1 MIQLNLFI
9 NKNIVNFILL
19 LYKLM
24 RCFMRKRLLIVFS
37 VLLFLL
43 CLSVVSATDENTNSS
58 IVAQD
63 YDGNE
68 FYVDLGGDDSNSGQL
83 NSPFNSINKAVEVS
97 KSNDNVV
104 IHLGEGTFEGNGNV
118 MISINKAHLSQGG
131 SITIVGAGADKTIIK
146 GSSAYYAF
154 NIYADSVVTLRDLSI
169 VDCKSVEG
177 GAICNSGTLLVD
189 NCIFRNNFAFNTG
202 GAISSIENGDCKIYN
217 SVFINNSVICNDE
230 YENANGGA
238 VYSLKSDLLVDSCRF
253 VGNFAKGNCLN
264 AISGGAIYVGAYLNN
279 VPSVKNSNFINNYVV
294 STSFRTNWQY
304 AKGGSIYMINCNL
317 FNDSFINSSVTGNNG
332 VGGSYYSEPKYL
344 NSISNIL
351 RINSSVNGVLE
362 SNIYPADYDGKYSN
376 EVVVYVSVN
385 GNDENGNGSFNNP
398 YATIANAIAKSV
410 GNVYNLKVYLL
421 DGVYSGAGNTNISLP
436 SSMNI
441 QIAGIGSKVIID
453 GSGSNWFAANERSIS
468 GFKYALSNL
477 TLINF
482 KAKSIGYKKENN
494 IGVISN
500 YADLTIDNCIFKNI
514 IGSSISNYD
523 LANLKVI
530 SSSFVD
536 SKHLGFYGGV
546 LFNYDANARFYK
558 CIVNNYSSTDIFYS
572 TAVNTENVYLEFFN
586 STFKNLK
593 SFDSR
598 CKFLGASNTNVTMS
612 YVNYADNDCN
622 FAVAYD
628 KSFMKIDNSVFKNSN
643 WLSGSVNGMIWN
655 VCNSSFININ
665 SLTFS
670 SINGY
675 KSNFNGCLF
684 DGGNVEF
691 RGNIITVGNSSF
703 YNNKV
708 IIVNNDNQK
717 GNLDFNYNY
726 WIDETP
732 KNMMDTTA
740 NVKLNYWIV
749 KHLSA
754 ENLFNDSYK
763 VVISYKLFD
772 GSNYKNYD
780 VRYVPIKPVRFILI
794 TSKGTNSLDSGTLI
808 NDIFEFIN
816 TANNDRNV
824 VVSFTD
830 NTKLNITLYNQHK
843 VDTNID
849 LSQKTAKIGDIV
861 EINVNIKDNKTGLAV
876 DSGIVEIYLN
886 NKLISSN
893 NVTGV
898 AISKS
903 ITVDE
908 SKSFY
913 NISVIYKGNNKY
925 SNSSNSIILRISSLP
940 LETLIISKDLTK
952 YYKNGTHFDIILK
965 DVLGNVLVNKEVK
978 ITINGVTYKKITDTN
993 GKARLSINLLPG
1005 VYNIT
1010 TSFEDDGNYVKSLN
1024 TNKIVVLSKI
1034 ITKFV
1039 DNNKFI
1045 VKLVNDDGTPK
1056 TNASLAIIANGVQ
1069 YNRITNSSGEARL
1082 NVRLNPS
1089 NYIFTVTDGLE
1100 VVSSPVHVLST
1111 IRTSDISMFYKDGT
1125 RFAAKLYDANG
1136 KIVSNKE
1143 VAITVNGVTYNKL
1156 TDSKGVAYLNIN
1168 LNPGV
1173 YSISTSYEGKTVYN
1187 TILISAMPVTIVS
1200 SSIHIQ
1206 QGTFYKVKFSDALSN
1221 PIIGQKVGIF
1231 VNGVMYYR
1239 ETDDLGFASL
1249 KINLNPGHYMITSGL
1264 LSNI

>member
-1 MIQLNLFI
+1 
-9 NKNIVNFILL
+9 
-19 LYKLM
+19 
-24 RCFMRKRLLIVFS
+24 MRKKFLTVFFI
-37 VLLFLL
+37 LLFLL

-97 KSNDNVV
+97 NSRDNVV
-104 IHLGEGTFEGNGNV
+104 IYLGEGTFEGNGNV

-189 NCIFRNNFAFNTG
+189 NCIFRNNFAFNAG

-217 SVFINNSVICNDE
+217 SVFINNSVTCNDE
-230 YENANGGA
+230 YGNANGGA

-294 STSFRTNWQY
+294 STNFRTNWEY

-398 YATIANAIAKSV
+398 YATIANAIAKSA

-468 GFKYALSNL
+468 GFKYVLSNL
-477 TLINF
+477 NLINF
-482 KAKSIGYKKENN
+482 KAKSTGYKKENN

-514 IGSSISNYD
+514 AGSSISNYD

-546 LFNYDANARFYK
+546 LFNYDANARFYN

-628 KSFMKIDNSVFKNSN
+628 KSFVKIDNSVFKNSN

-655 VCNSSFININ
+655 VYNSSFININ

-670 SINGY
+670 SINDY

-691 RGNIITVGNSSF
+691 RGNTITVGNSSF

-732 KNMMDTTA
+732 KNMIDTTA

-772 GSNYKNYD
+772 GSDYKDYD
-780 VRYVPIKPVRFILI
+780 VRYVPVKPVRFTLI
-794 TSKGTNSLDSGTLI
+794 TSKGSNSLDSGTLI

-816 TANNDRNV
+816 TANDDRNV

-876 DSGIVEIYLN
+876 DFGIVEIYLN

-893 NVTGV
+893 NVTGL

-925 SNSSNSIILRISSLP
+925 ADSSNSAILRISSIP
-940 LETLIISKDLTK
+940 LETVIISKDLTK
-952 YYKNGTHFDIILK
+952 YYKNGSQFDVVLK
-965 DVLGNVLVNKEVK
+965 DVLGNVLVGKIVK
-978 ITINGVTYKKITDTN
+978 ITINGVTYNKITNDK
-993 GKARLSINLLPG
+993 GEARLSINLFPG

-1010 TSFEDDGNYVKSLN
+1010 VLFEDDDNYVKSLN

-1069 YNRITNSSGEARL
+1069 YNRITNGSGEARL
-1082 NVRLNPS
+1082 NVRLNPN
-1089 NYIFTVTDGLE
+1089 NYIFAVTDGQE
-1100 VVSSPVHVLST
+1100 VVSSSVNVLST
-1111 IRTSDISMFYKDGT
+1111 IETSDISMFYKDGT
-1125 RFAAKLYDANG
+1125 KYSVKLCDLDGN
-1136 KIVSNKE
+1136 IMPNKN
-1143 VAITVNGVTYNKL
+1143 VAITINGVTYNKV
-1156 TDSKGVAYLNIN
+1156 TDSNGVAYLNIN
-1168 LNPGV
+1168 LNPGTYSV
-1173 YSISTSYEGKTVYN
+1173 WATYGDKTVCNTVSISPMVVS
-1187 TILISAMPVTIVS
+1187 MVS
-1200 SSIHIQ
+1200 SSVNIQ

-1221 PIIGQKVGIF
+1221 PIVGQEVGILI
-1231 VNGVMYYR
+1231 NGIMYHR
-1239 ETDDLGFASL
+1239 VTDELGVASI
-1249 KINLNPGHYMITSGL
+1249 KINLNPGSYMVMSGL
-1264 LSNI
+1264 LSNAYEAKTINNVITVSGDYL

>member
-1 MIQLNLFI
+1 
-9 NKNIVNFILL
+9 
-19 LYKLM
+19 
-24 RCFMRKRLLIVFS
+24 MRKKFLTVFFI
-37 VLLFLL
+37 LLFLL

-97 KSNDNVV
+97 NSRDNVV
-104 IHLGEGTFEGNGNV
+104 IYLGEGTFEGNGNV

-189 NCIFRNNFAFNTG
+189 NCIFRNNFAFNAG

-217 SVFINNSVICNDE
+217 SVFINNSVTCNDE
-230 YENANGGA
+230 YGNANGGA

-294 STSFRTNWQY
+294 STNFRTNWEY

-351 RINSSVNGVLE
+351 RINSTVNGVLE
-362 SNIYPADYDGKYSN
+362 SNIYPADYNGKYSN

-385 GNDENGNGSFNNP
+385 GNDEKGNGSFNNP
-398 YATIANAIAKSV
+398 YATIANAIAKSA

-421 DGVYSGAGNTNISLP
+421 DGIYSGAGNTNISLP

-441 QIAGIGSKVIID
+441 QIAAIGSKVIID

-468 GFKYALSNL
+468 GFKYVLSNL

-482 KAKSIGYKKENN
+482 KAKSTGYKKENN

-546 LFNYDANARFYK
+546 LFNYDANARFYN

-612 YVNYADNDCN
+612 HINYIDNDCN

-628 KSFMKIDNSVFKNSN
+628 KSSVKIDNSVFKNSN
-643 WLSGSVNGMIWN
+643 WLSGSVNGMIWD
-655 VCNSSFININ
+655 VYNSSFINII
-665 SLTFS
+665 SLTFN
-670 SINGY
+670 SINDY

-691 RGNIITVGNSSF
+691 RGNTITVGNSSF
-703 YNNKV
+703 YNNR
-708 IIVNNDNQK
+708 ITIQSDNNNGD
-717 GNLDFNYNY
+717 LDFDYNY
-726 WIDETP
+726 WNNNNP
-732 KNMMDTTA
+732 KNMIDTTA

-772 GSNYKNYD
+772 GSDYKDYD
-780 VRYVPIKPVRFILI
+780 VRYVPVKPVRFILI
-794 TSKGTNSLDSGTLI
+794 TSKGSNSLDSGTLI

-816 TANNDRNV
+816 TANDDRNV

-876 DSGIVEIYLN
+876 DFGIVEIYLN

-893 NVTGV
+893 NVTGL

-925 SNSSNSIILRISSLP
+925 ADSSNSAILRISSIP
-940 LETLIISKDLTK
+940 LETVIISKDLTK
-952 YYKNGTHFDIILK
+952 YYKNGSQFDVVLK
-965 DVLGNVLVNKEVK
+965 DVLGNVLVGKIVK
-978 ITINGVTYKKITDTN
+978 ITINGVTYNKITNDK
-993 GKARLSINLLPG
+993 GEARLSINLFPG

-1010 TSFEDDGNYVKSLN
+1010 VLFEDDDNYVKSLN

-1069 YNRITNSSGEARL
+1069 YNRITNGSGEARL
-1082 NVRLNPS
+1082 NVRLNPN
-1089 NYIFTVTDGLE
+1089 NYIFAVTDGQE
-1100 VVSSPVHVLST
+1100 VVSSSVNVLST
-1111 IRTSDISMFYKDGT
+1111 IETSDISMFYKDGT
-1125 RFAAKLYDANG
+1125 KYSVKLCDLDGN
-1136 KIVSNKE
+1136 IMPNKN
-1143 VAITVNGVTYNKL
+1143 VAITINGVTYNKV
-1156 TDSKGVAYLNIN
+1156 TDSNGVAYLNIN
-1168 LNPGV
+1168 LNPGTYSV
-1173 YSISTSYEGKTVYN
+1173 WATYGDKTVCNTVSISPMVVS
-1187 TILISAMPVTIVS
+1187 MVS
-1200 SSIHIQ
+1200 SSVNIQ

-1221 PIIGQKVGIF
+1221 PIVGQEVGILI
-1231 VNGVMYYR
+1231 NGIMYHR
-1239 ETDDLGFASL
+1239 VTDELGVASI
-1249 KINLNPGHYMITSGL
+1249 KINLNPGSYMVMSGL
-1264 LSNI
+1264 LSNAYEAKTINNVITVSGDYL

>member
-1 MIQLNLFI
+1 
-9 NKNIVNFILL
+9 
-19 LYKLM
+19 
-24 RCFMRKRLLIVFS
+24 MRKKFLTVFFI
-37 VLLFLL
+37 LLFLL

-97 KSNDNVV
+97 NPRDNVV

-217 SVFINNSVICNDE
+217 SVFINNSVTCNDE
-230 YENANGGA
+230 YGNANGGA

-294 STSFRTNWQY
+294 STSFRTNWEY

-398 YATIANAIAKSV
+398 YATIANAIAKSA

-468 GFKYALSNL
+468 GFKYVLSNL
-477 TLINF
+477 NLINF
-482 KAKSIGYKKENN
+482 KAKSTGYKKENN

-514 IGSSISNYD
+514 AGSSISNYD

-536 SKHLGFYGGV
+536 STHSWFYGGV
-546 LFNYDANARFYK
+546 LFNYDANAKFYN

-612 YVNYADNDCN
+612 HINYIDNDCN

-628 KSFMKIDNSVFKNSN
+628 KSFVKIDNSVFKNSN

-655 VCNSSFININ
+655 VYNSSFININ

-670 SINGY
+670 SINDY

-691 RGNIITVGNSSF
+691 RGNTITVGNSSF

-726 WIDETP
+726 WNNNNP
-732 KNMMDTTA
+732 KNMIDTTA

-780 VRYVPIKPVRFILI
+780 VRYVPVKPVRFTLI

-816 TANNDRNV
+816 TANDDRNV

-876 DSGIVEIYLN
+876 DFGIVEIYLN

-893 NVTGV
+893 NVTGL

-925 SNSSNSIILRISSLP
+925 ANSSNSAILRISSIP
-940 LETLIISKDLTK
+940 LETVIISKDLTK
-952 YYKNGTHFDIILK
+952 YYKNGSQFDVVLK
-965 DVLGNVLVNKEVK
+965 DVLGNVLVGKIVK
-978 ITINGVTYKKITDTN
+978 ITINGVTYNKITNDK
-993 GKARLSINLLPG
+993 GEARLSINLFPG

-1010 TSFEDDGNYVKSLN
+1010 VLFEDDDNYVKSLN

-1069 YNRITNSSGEARL
+1069 YNRITNGSGEARL
-1082 NVRLNPS
+1082 NVRLNPN
-1089 NYIFTVTDGLE
+1089 NYIFAVTDGQE
-1100 VVSSPVHVLST
+1100 VVSSSVNVLST
-1111 IRTSDISMFYKDGT
+1111 IETSDISMFYKDGT
-1125 RFAAKLYDANG
+1125 KYSVKLCDLDGN
-1136 KIVSNKE
+1136 IMPNKN
-1143 VAITVNGVTYNKL
+1143 VAITINGVTYNKV
-1156 TDSKGVAYLNIN
+1156 TDSNGVAYLNIN
-1168 LNPGV
+1168 LNPGTYSV
-1173 YSISTSYEGKTVYN
+1173 WATYGDKTVCNTVSISPMVVS
-1187 TILISAMPVTIVS
+1187 MVS
-1200 SSIHIQ
+1200 SSVNIQ

-1221 PIIGQKVGIF
+1221 PIVGQEVGILI
-1231 VNGVMYYR
+1231 NGIMYHR
-1239 ETDDLGFASL
+1239 VTDELGVASI
-1249 KINLNPGHYMITSGL
+1249 KINLNPGSYMVMSGL
-1264 LSNI
+1264 LSNAYEAKTINNVITVSGDYL

>member
-1 MIQLNLFI
+1 M
-9 NKNIVNFILL
+9 
-19 LYKLM
+19 
-24 RCFMRKRLLIVFS
+24 
-37 VLLFLL
+37 
-43 CLSVVSATDENTNSS
+43 
-58 IVAQD
+58 
-63 YDGNE
+63 
-68 FYVDLGGDDSNSGQL
+68 
-83 NSPFNSINKAVEVS
+83 
-97 KSNDNVV
+97 
-104 IHLGEGTFEGNGNV
+104 
-118 MISINKAHLSQGG
+118 
-131 SITIVGAGADKTIIK
+131 
-146 GSSAYYAF
+146 
-154 NIYADSVVTLRDLSI
+154 
-169 VDCKSVEG
+169 
-177 GAICNSGTLLVD
+177 
-189 NCIFRNNFAFNTG
+189 
-202 GAISSIENGDCKIYN
+202 
-217 SVFINNSVICNDE
+217 
-230 YENANGGA
+230 
-238 VYSLKSDLLVDSCRF
+238 
-253 VGNFAKGNCLN
+253 
-264 AISGGAIYVGAYLNN
+264 
-279 VPSVKNSNFINNYVV
+279 
-294 STSFRTNWQY
+294 
-304 AKGGSIYMINCNL
+304 
-317 FNDSFINSSVTGNNG
+317 
-332 VGGSYYSEPKYL
+332 
-344 NSISNIL
+344 
-351 RINSSVNGVLE
+351 
-362 SNIYPADYDGKYSN
+362 
-376 EVVVYVSVN
+376 
-385 GNDENGNGSFNNP
+385 
-398 YATIANAIAKSV
+398 
-410 GNVYNLKVYLL
+410 
-421 DGVYSGAGNTNISLP
+421 
-436 SSMNI
+436 
-441 QIAGIGSKVIID
+441 
-453 GSGSNWFAANERSIS
+453 
-468 GFKYALSNL
+468 
-477 TLINF
+477 
-482 KAKSIGYKKENN
+482 
-494 IGVISN
+494 
-500 YADLTIDNCIFKNI
+500 
-514 IGSSISNYD
+514 
-523 LANLKVI
+523 
-530 SSSFVD
+530 
-536 SKHLGFYGGV
+536 
-546 LFNYDANARFYK
+546 
-558 CIVNNYSSTDIFYS
+558 
-572 TAVNTENVYLEFFN
+572 EFFN

-628 KSFMKIDNSVFKNSN
+628 KSFVKIDNSVFKNSN

-670 SINGY
+670 SINDY

-732 KNMMDTTA
+732 KNMIDTTA

-780 VRYVPIKPVRFILI
+780 VRYVPVKPVRFILI
-794 TSKGTNSLDSGTLI
+794 TSKGSNSLDSGTLI

-816 TANNDRNV
+816 TANDDRNV

-876 DSGIVEIYLN
+876 DFGIVEIYLN

-925 SNSSNSIILRISSLP
+925 SNSSNSAILRISSIP
-940 LETLIISKDLTK
+940 LETVIISKDLTK
-952 YYKNGTHFDIILK
+952 YYKNGSQFDVVLK
-965 DVLGNVLVNKEVK
+965 DVLGNVLVGKIVK
-978 ITINGVTYKKITDTN
+978 ITINGVTYNKITNDK
-993 GKARLSINLLPG
+993 GEARLSINLFPG

-1010 TSFEDDGNYVKSLN
+1010 VLFEDDDNYVKSLN

-1069 YNRITNSSGEARL
+1069 YNRITNGSGEARL
-1082 NVRLNPS
+1082 NVRLNPN
-1089 NYIFTVTDGLE
+1089 NYIFAVTDGQE
-1100 VVSSPVHVLST
+1100 VVSSSVNVLST
-1111 IRTSDISMFYKDGT
+1111 IETSDISMFYKDGT
-1125 RFAAKLYDANG
+1125 KYSVKLCDLDGN
-1136 KIVSNKE
+1136 IMPNKN
-1143 VAITVNGVTYNKL
+1143 VAITINGVTYNKV
-1156 TDSKGVAYLNIN
+1156 TDSNGVAYLNIN
-1168 LNPGV
+1168 LNPGTYSV
-1173 YSISTSYEGKTVYN
+1173 WATYGDKTVCNTVSISPMVVS
-1187 TILISAMPVTIVS
+1187 MVS
-1200 SSIHIQ
+1200 SSVNIQ

-1221 PIIGQKVGIF
+1221 PIVGQEVGILI
-1231 VNGVMYYR
+1231 NGIMYHR
-1239 ETDDLGFASL
+1239 VTDELGVASI
-1249 KINLNPGHYMITSGL
+1249 KINLNPGSYMVMSGL
-1264 LSNI
+1264 LSNAYEAKTINNVITVSGDYL

>member
-1 MIQLNLFI
+1 
-9 NKNIVNFILL
+9 
-19 LYKLM
+19 
-24 RCFMRKRLLIVFS
+24 MRKKFLTVFFI
-37 VLLFLL
+37 LLFLL

-97 KSNDNVV
+97 NPRDNVV

-385 GNDENGNGSFNNP
+385 GNDEKGNGSFNNP
-398 YATIANAIAKSV
+398 YATIANAIAKSA

-421 DGVYSGAGNTNISLP
+421 DGIYSGAGNTNISLP

-441 QIAGIGSKVIID
+441 QIAAIGSKVIID

-468 GFKYALSNL
+468 GFKYVLSNL
-477 TLINF
+477 NLINF
-482 KAKSIGYKKENN
+482 KAKSTGYKKENN

-514 IGSSISNYD
+514 AGSSISNYD

-530 SSSFVD
+530 NSSFVD
-536 SKHLGFYGGV
+536 SKHLGFYGDV
-546 LFNYDANARFYK
+546 LFNYDANARFYN

-612 YVNYADNDCN
+612 HINYIDNDCN

-628 KSFMKIDNSVFKNSN
+628 KSSVKIDNSVFKNSN
-643 WLSGSVNGMIWN
+643 WLSGSVNGMIWD
-655 VCNSSFININ
+655 VYNSSFININ
-665 SLTFS
+665 SLTFN
-670 SINGY
+670 SINDY

-691 RGNIITVGNSSF
+691 RGNTITVGNSSF
-703 YNNKV
+703 YNNR
-708 IIVNNDNQK
+708 ITIQSDNNNGD
-717 GNLDFNYNY
+717 LDFNYNY
-726 WIDETP
+726 WNNNNP
-732 KNMMDTTA
+732 KNMIDTTA
-740 NVKLNYWIV
+740 NIKLNYLIV

-780 VRYVPIKPVRFILI
+780 VRYVPIKPVRFTLI
-794 TSKGTNSLDSGTLI
+794 TSKGSNSLNSGTLI

-816 TANNDRNV
+816 TANDDRNV

-876 DSGIVEIYLN
+876 DFGIVEIYLN

-893 NVTGV
+893 NVTGL

-925 SNSSNSIILRISSLP
+925 ANSSNSAILRISSIP
-940 LETLIISKDLTK
+940 LETVIISKDLTK
-952 YYKNGTHFDIILK
+952 YYKNGSQFDVVLK
-965 DVLGNVLVNKEVK
+965 DVLGNVLVGKIVK
-978 ITINGVTYKKITDTN
+978 ITINGVTYNKITNDK
-993 GKARLSINLLPG
+993 GEARLSINLFPG

-1010 TSFEDDGNYVKSLN
+1010 VLFEDDDNYVKSLN

-1069 YNRITNSSGEARL
+1069 YNRITNGSGEARL
-1082 NVRLNPS
+1082 NVRLNPN
-1089 NYIFTVTDGLE
+1089 NYIFAVTDGQE
-1100 VVSSPVHVLST
+1100 VVSSSVNVLST
-1111 IRTSDISMFYKDGT
+1111 IETSDISMFYKDGT
-1125 RFAAKLYDANG
+1125 KYSVKLCDLDGN
-1136 KIVSNKE
+1136 IMPNKN
-1143 VAITVNGVTYNKL
+1143 VAITINGVTYNKV
-1156 TDSKGVAYLNIN
+1156 TDSNGVAYLNIN
-1168 LNPGV
+1168 LNPGTYSV
-1173 YSISTSYEGKTVYN
+1173 WATYGDKTVCNTVSISPMVVS
-1187 TILISAMPVTIVS
+1187 MVS
-1200 SSIHIQ
+1200 SSVNIQ

-1221 PIIGQKVGIF
+1221 PIVGQEVGILI
-1231 VNGVMYYR
+1231 NGIMYHR
-1239 ETDDLGFASL
+1239 VTDELGVASI

-1264 LSNI
+1264 LSNAYEAKTINNVITVSGDYL

>member
-1 MIQLNLFI
+1 
-9 NKNIVNFILL
+9 
-19 LYKLM
+19 
-24 RCFMRKRLLIVFS
+24 MRKKFLTVFFI
-37 VLLFLL
+37 LLFLL

-97 KSNDNVV
+97 NPRDNVV

-189 NCIFRNNFAFNTG
+189 NCIFRNNFAFNAG

-217 SVFINNSVICNDE
+217 SVFINNSVTRNDE
-230 YENANGGA
+230 YGNANGGA

-294 STSFRTNWQY
+294 STSFRTNWEY

-398 YATIANAIAKSV
+398 YATIANAIAKSA

-468 GFKYALSNL
+468 GFKYVLSNL

-482 KAKSIGYKKENN
+482 KAKSTGYKKENN

-546 LFNYDANARFYK
+546 LFNYDANARFYN

-628 KSFMKIDNSVFKNSN
+628 KSFVKIDNSVFKNSN
-643 WLSGSVNGMIWN
+643 WLSGSVNGMIWD

-670 SINGY
+670 SINDY

-691 RGNIITVGNSSF
+691 RGNTITVGNSSF

-726 WIDETP
+726 WNNNNP
-732 KNMMDTTA
+732 KNMIDTTA

-772 GSNYKNYD
+772 GSDYKDYD
-780 VRYVPIKPVRFILI
+780 VRYVPVKPVRFILI
-794 TSKGTNSLDSGTLI
+794 TSKGSNSLDSGILI

-816 TANNDRNV
+816 TANDDRNV

-876 DSGIVEIYLN
+876 DFGIVEIYLN

-893 NVTGV
+893 NVTGL

-925 SNSSNSIILRISSLP
+925 ADSSNSAILRISSIP
-940 LETLIISKDLTK
+940 LETVIISKDLTK
-952 YYKNGTHFDIILK
+952 YYKNGSQFDVVLK
-965 DVLGNVLVNKEVK
+965 DVLGNVLVGKIVK
-978 ITINGVTYKKITDTN
+978 ITINGVTYNKITNDK
-993 GKARLSINLLPG
+993 GEARLSINLFPG

-1010 TSFEDDGNYVKSLN
+1010 VLFEDDDNYVKSLN

-1069 YNRITNSSGEARL
+1069 YNRITNGSGEARL
-1082 NVRLNPS
+1082 NVRLNPN
-1089 NYIFTVTDGLE
+1089 NYIFAVTDGQE
-1100 VVSSPVHVLST
+1100 VVSSSVNVLST
-1111 IRTSDISMFYKDGT
+1111 IETSDISMFYKDGT
-1125 RFAAKLYDANG
+1125 KYSVKLCDLDGN
-1136 KIVSNKE
+1136 IMPNKN
-1143 VAITVNGVTYNKL
+1143 VAITINGVTYNKV
-1156 TDSKGVAYLNIN
+1156 TDSNGVAYLNIN
-1168 LNPGV
+1168 LNPGTYSV
-1173 YSISTSYEGKTVYN
+1173 WATYGDKTVCNTVSISPMVVS
-1187 TILISAMPVTIVS
+1187 MVS
-1200 SSIHIQ
+1200 SSVNIQ

-1221 PIIGQKVGIF
+1221 PIVGQEVGILI
-1231 VNGVMYYR
+1231 NGIMYHR
-1239 ETDDLGFASL
+1239 VTDELGVASI
-1249 KINLNPGHYMITSGL
+1249 KINLNPGSYMVMSGL
-1264 LSNI
+1264 LSNAYEAKTINNVITVSGDYL

>member
-1 MIQLNLFI
+1 
-9 NKNIVNFILL
+9 
-19 LYKLM
+19 M

-294 STSFRTNWQY
+294 STNFRTNWEY

-317 FNDSFINSSVTGNNG
+317 FNDSFINSSVTGSNG

-351 RINSSVNGVLE
+351 RINSTVNGILE

-385 GNDENGNGSFNNP
+385 GNDEKGNGSFNNS
-398 YATIANAIAKSV
+398 YATIANAIAKSA

-546 LFNYDANARFYK
+546 LFNYDANARFYN

-670 SINGY
+670 SINDY

-732 KNMMDTTA
+732 KNMIDTTA

-816 TANNDRNV
+816 TANDDRNV

-925 SNSSNSIILRISSLP
+925 SNSSNSVILRISSLP

-1100 VVSSPVHVLST
+1100 VVSSPVHKR
-1111 IRTSDISMFYKDGT
+1111 I
-1125 RFAAKLYDANG
+1125 
-1136 KIVSNKE
+1136 
-1143 VAITVNGVTYNKL
+1143 
-1156 TDSKGVAYLNIN
+1156 
-1168 LNPGV
+1168 
-1173 YSISTSYEGKTVYN
+1173 
-1187 TILISAMPVTIVS
+1187 
-1200 SSIHIQ
+1200 
-1206 QGTFYKVKFSDALSN
+1206 
-1221 PIIGQKVGIF
+1221 
-1231 VNGVMYYR
+1231 
-1239 ETDDLGFASL
+1239 
-1249 KINLNPGHYMITSGL
+1249 
-1264 LSNI
+1264 

>member
-1 MIQLNLFI
+1 
-9 NKNIVNFILL
+9 
-19 LYKLM
+19 
-24 RCFMRKRLLIVFS
+24 MRKKFLTVFFI
-37 VLLFLL
+37 LLFLL

-97 KSNDNVV
+97 NPRDNVV

-189 NCIFRNNFAFNTG
+189 NCIFRNNFAFNAG

-217 SVFINNSVICNDE
+217 SVFINNSVTCNDE
-230 YENANGGA
+230 YGNANGGA

-264 AISGGAIYVGAYLNN
+264 AISGGAIYVGTYLNN

-294 STSFRTNWQY
+294 STNFRTNWQY

-398 YATIANAIAKSV
+398 YATIANAIAKSA

-468 GFKYALSNL
+468 GFKYVLSNL

-482 KAKSIGYKKENN
+482 KAKSTGYKKENN

-536 SKHLGFYGGV
+536 STHSWFYGGV
-546 LFNYDANARFYK
+546 LFNYDANARFYN

-628 KSFMKIDNSVFKNSN
+628 KSSVKIDNSVFKNSN
-643 WLSGSVNGMIWN
+643 WLSGSVNGMIWD

-670 SINGY
+670 SINDY

-691 RGNIITVGNSSF
+691 RGNTITVGNSSF

-726 WIDETP
+726 WNNNNP
-732 KNMMDTTA
+732 KNMIDTTA

-780 VRYVPIKPVRFILI
+780 VRYVPVKPVRFILI
-794 TSKGTNSLDSGTLI
+794 TSKGSNSLDSGTLI

-816 TANNDRNV
+816 TANDDRNV

-876 DSGIVEIYLN
+876 DFGIVEIYLN

-893 NVTGV
+893 IVTGL

-925 SNSSNSIILRISSLP
+925 ADSSNSAILRISSIP
-940 LETLIISKDLTK
+940 LETVIISKDLTK
-952 YYKNGTHFDIILK
+952 YYKNGSQFDVVLK
-965 DVLGNVLVNKEVK
+965 DVLGNVLVGKIVK
-978 ITINGVTYKKITDTN
+978 ITINGVTYNKITNDK
-993 GKARLSINLLPG
+993 GEARLSINLFPG

-1010 TSFEDDGNYVKSLN
+1010 VLFEDDDNYVKSLN

-1069 YNRITNSSGEARL
+1069 YNRITNGSGEARL
-1082 NVRLNPS
+1082 NVRLNPN
-1089 NYIFTVTDGLE
+1089 NYIFAVTDGQE
-1100 VVSSPVHVLST
+1100 VVSSSVNVLST
-1111 IRTSDISMFYKDGT
+1111 IETSDISMFYKDGT
-1125 RFAAKLYDANG
+1125 KYSVKLCDLDGN
-1136 KIVSNKE
+1136 IMPNKN
-1143 VAITVNGVTYNKL
+1143 VAITINGVTYNKV
-1156 TDSKGVAYLNIN
+1156 TDSNGVAYLNIN
-1168 LNPGV
+1168 LNPGTYSV
-1173 YSISTSYEGKTVYN
+1173 WATYGDKTVCNTVSISPMVVS
-1187 TILISAMPVTIVS
+1187 MVS
-1200 SSIHIQ
+1200 SSVNIQ

-1221 PIIGQKVGIF
+1221 PIVGQEVGILI
-1231 VNGVMYYR
+1231 NGIMYHR
-1239 ETDDLGFASL
+1239 VTDELGVASI
-1249 KINLNPGHYMITSGL
+1249 KINLNPGSYMVMSGL
-1264 LSNI
+1264 LSNAYEAKTINNVITVSGDYL

>member
-1 MIQLNLFI
+1 MMKKFLTVFFI
-9 NKNIVNFILL
+9 
-19 LYKLM
+19 
-24 RCFMRKRLLIVFS
+24 
-37 VLLFLL
+37 LLFLL

-97 KSNDNVV
+97 NPRDNVV

-189 NCIFRNNFAFNTG
+189 NCIFRNNFAFNAG

-217 SVFINNSVICNDE
+217 SVFINNSVTCNDE
-230 YENANGGA
+230 YGNANGGA

-294 STSFRTNWQY
+294 STNFRTNWEY

-398 YATIANAIAKSV
+398 YATIANAIAKSA

-421 DGVYSGAGNTNISLP
+421 DGIYSGAGNTNISLP

-441 QIAGIGSKVIID
+441 QIAAIGSKVIID

-468 GFKYALSNL
+468 GFKYVLSNL

-482 KAKSIGYKKENN
+482 KAKSTGYKKENN

-546 LFNYDANARFYK
+546 LFNYDANARFYN

-628 KSFMKIDNSVFKNSN
+628 KSFVKIDNSVFKNSN

-670 SINGY
+670 SINDY

-691 RGNIITVGNSSF
+691 RGNTITVGNSSF

-726 WIDETP
+726 WNNNNP
-732 KNMMDTTA
+732 KNMIDTTA

-780 VRYVPIKPVRFILI
+780 VRYVPVKPVRFILI
-794 TSKGTNSLDSGTLI
+794 TSKGSNSLDSGILI

-816 TANNDRNV
+816 TANDDRNV

-876 DSGIVEIYLN
+876 DFGIVEIYLN

-893 NVTGV
+893 NVTGL

-925 SNSSNSIILRISSLP
+925 ADSSNSAILRISSIP
-940 LETLIISKDLTK
+940 LETVIISKDLTK
-952 YYKNGTHFDIILK
+952 YYKNGSQFDVVLK
-965 DVLGNVLVNKEVK
+965 DVLGNVLVGKIVK
-978 ITINGVTYKKITDTN
+978 ITINGVTYNKITNDK
-993 GKARLSINLLPG
+993 GEARLSINLFPG

-1010 TSFEDDGNYVKSLN
+1010 VLFEDDDNYVKSLN

-1069 YNRITNSSGEARL
+1069 YNRITNGSGEARL
-1082 NVRLNPS
+1082 NVRLNPN
-1089 NYIFTVTDGLE
+1089 NYIFAVTDGQE
-1100 VVSSPVHVLST
+1100 VVSSSVNVLST
-1111 IRTSDISMFYKDGT
+1111 IETSDISMFYKDGT
-1125 RFAAKLYDANG
+1125 KYSVKLCDLDGN
-1136 KIVSNKE
+1136 IMPNKN
-1143 VAITVNGVTYNKL
+1143 VAITINGVTYNKV
-1156 TDSKGVAYLNIN
+1156 TDSNGVAYLNIN
-1168 LNPGV
+1168 LNPGTYSV
-1173 YSISTSYEGKTVYN
+1173 WATYGDKTVCNTVSISPMVVS
-1187 TILISAMPVTIVS
+1187 MVS
-1200 SSIHIQ
+1200 SSVNIQ

-1221 PIIGQKVGIF
+1221 PIVGQEVGILI
-1231 VNGVMYYR
+1231 NGIMYHR
-1239 ETDDLGFASL
+1239 VTDELGVASI
-1249 KINLNPGHYMITSGL
+1249 KINLNPGSYMVMSGL
-1264 LSNI
+1264 LSNAYEAKTINNVITVSGDYL

>member
-1 MIQLNLFI
+1 
-9 NKNIVNFILL
+9 
-19 LYKLM
+19 
-24 RCFMRKRLLIVFS
+24 MRKKFLTVFFI
-37 VLLFLL
+37 LLFLL

-97 KSNDNVV
+97 NPRDNVV

-189 NCIFRNNFAFNTG
+189 NCIFRNNFAFNAG

-217 SVFINNSVICNDE
+217 SVFINNSVTCNDE
-230 YENANGGA
+230 YGNANGGA

-264 AISGGAIYVGAYLNN
+264 AISGGAIYVGTYLNN

-294 STSFRTNWQY
+294 STNFRTNWQY

-398 YATIANAIAKSV
+398 YATIANAIAKSA

-421 DGVYSGAGNTNISLP
+421 DGIYSGAGNTNISLP

-441 QIAGIGSKVIID
+441 QIAAIGSKVIID

-468 GFKYALSNL
+468 GFKYVLSNL
-477 TLINF
+477 NLINF
-482 KAKSIGYKKENN
+482 KAKSTGYKKENN

-514 IGSSISNYD
+514 AGSSISNYD

-536 SKHLGFYGGV
+536 STHSWFYGGV
-546 LFNYDANARFYK
+546 LFNYDANARFYN

-612 YVNYADNDCN
+612 HINYIDNDCN

-628 KSFMKIDNSVFKNSN
+628 KSSVKIDNSVFKNSN
-643 WLSGSVNGMIWN
+643 WLSGSVNGMIWD

-670 SINGY
+670 SINDY

-691 RGNIITVGNSSF
+691 RGNTITVGNSSF

-732 KNMMDTTA
+732 KNMIDTTA

-780 VRYVPIKPVRFILI
+780 VRYVPVKPVRFTLI

-816 TANNDRNV
+816 TANDDRNV

-876 DSGIVEIYLN
+876 DFGIVEIYLN

-893 NVTGV
+893 NVTGL

-925 SNSSNSIILRISSLP
+925 ANSSNSAILRISSIP
-940 LETLIISKDLTK
+940 LETVIISKDLTK
-952 YYKNGTHFDIILK
+952 YYKNGSQFDVVLK
-965 DVLGNVLVNKEVK
+965 DVLGNVLVGKIVK
-978 ITINGVTYKKITDTN
+978 ITINGVTYNKITNDK
-993 GKARLSINLLPG
+993 GEARLSINLFPG

-1010 TSFEDDGNYVKSLN
+1010 VLFEDDDNYVKSLN

-1069 YNRITNSSGEARL
+1069 YNRITNGSGEARL
-1082 NVRLNPS
+1082 NVRLNPN
-1089 NYIFTVTDGLE
+1089 NYIFAVTDGQE
-1100 VVSSPVHVLST
+1100 VVSSSVNVLST
-1111 IRTSDISMFYKDGT
+1111 IETSDISMFYKDGT
-1125 RFAAKLYDANG
+1125 KYSVKLCDLDGN
-1136 KIVSNKE
+1136 IMPNKN
-1143 VAITVNGVTYNKL
+1143 VAITINGVTYNKV
-1156 TDSKGVAYLNIN
+1156 TDSNGVAYLNIN
-1168 LNPGV
+1168 LNPGTYSV
-1173 YSISTSYEGKTVYN
+1173 WATYGDKTVCNTVSISPMVVS
-1187 TILISAMPVTIVS
+1187 MVS
-1200 SSIHIQ
+1200 SSVNIQ

-1221 PIIGQKVGIF
+1221 PIVGQEVGILI
-1231 VNGVMYYR
+1231 NGIMYHR
-1239 ETDDLGFASL
+1239 VTDELGVASI
-1249 KINLNPGHYMITSGL
+1249 KINLNPGSYMVMSGL
-1264 LSNI
+1264 LSNAYEAKTINNVITVSGDYL

>member
-1 MIQLNLFI
+1 
-9 NKNIVNFILL
+9 
-19 LYKLM
+19 
-24 RCFMRKRLLIVFS
+24 MRKKFLTVFFI
-37 VLLFLL
+37 LLFLL

-97 KSNDNVV
+97 NPRDNVV

-189 NCIFRNNFAFNTG
+189 KCIFRNNFAFNAG

-217 SVFINNSVICNDE
+217 SVFINNSVTCNDE
-230 YENANGGA
+230 YGNANGGA

-264 AISGGAIYVGAYLNN
+264 AISGGAIYVGTYLNN

-294 STSFRTNWQY
+294 STNFRTNWQY

-398 YATIANAIAKSV
+398 YATIANAIAKSA

-421 DGVYSGAGNTNISLP
+421 DGIYSGAGNTNISLP

-441 QIAGIGSKVIID
+441 QIAAIGSKVIID

-468 GFKYALSNL
+468 GFKYVLSNL
-477 TLINF
+477 NLINF
-482 KAKSIGYKKENN
+482 KAKSTGYKKENN

-514 IGSSISNYD
+514 AGSSISNYD

-546 LFNYDANARFYK
+546 LFNYDANARFYN

-628 KSFMKIDNSVFKNSN
+628 KSFVKIDNSVFKNSN
-643 WLSGSVNGMIWN
+643 WLSGSVNGMIWD

-670 SINGY
+670 SINDY

-691 RGNIITVGNSSF
+691 RGNTITVGNSSF

-726 WIDETP
+726 WNNNNP
-732 KNMMDTTA
+732 KNMIDTTA

-780 VRYVPIKPVRFILI
+780 VRYVPIKPVRFTLI
-794 TSKGTNSLDSGTLI
+794 TSKGSNSLDSGTLI

-816 TANNDRNV
+816 TANDDRNV

-876 DSGIVEIYLN
+876 DFGIVEIYLN

-893 NVTGV
+893 NVTGL

-925 SNSSNSIILRISSLP
+925 ADSSNSAILRISSIP
-940 LETLIISKDLTK
+940 LETVIISKDLTK
-952 YYKNGTHFDIILK
+952 YYKNGSQFDVVLK
-965 DVLGNVLVNKEVK
+965 DVLGNVLVGKIVK
-978 ITINGVTYKKITDTN
+978 ITINCVTYNKITNDK
-993 GKARLSINLLPG
+993 GEARLSINLFPG

-1010 TSFEDDGNYVKSLN
+1010 VLFEDDDNYVKSLN

-1069 YNRITNSSGEARL
+1069 YNRITNGSGEARL
-1082 NVRLNPS
+1082 NVRLNPN
-1089 NYIFTVTDGLE
+1089 NYIFAVTDGQE
-1100 VVSSPVHVLST
+1100 VVSSSVNVLST
-1111 IRTSDISMFYKDGT
+1111 IETSDISMFYKDGT
-1125 RFAAKLYDANG
+1125 KYSVKLCDLDGN
-1136 KIVSNKE
+1136 IMPNKN
-1143 VAITVNGVTYNKL
+1143 VAITINGVTYNKV
-1156 TDSKGVAYLNIN
+1156 TDSNGVAYLNIN
-1168 LNPGV
+1168 LNPGTYSV
-1173 YSISTSYEGKTVYN
+1173 WATYGDKTVCNTVSISPMVVS
-1187 TILISAMPVTIVS
+1187 MVS
-1200 SSIHIQ
+1200 SSVNIQ

-1221 PIIGQKVGIF
+1221 PIVGQEVGILI
-1231 VNGVMYYR
+1231 NGIMYHR
-1239 ETDDLGFASL
+1239 VTDELGVASI
-1249 KINLNPGHYMITSGL
+1249 KINLNPGSYMVMSGL
-1264 LSNI
+1264 LSNAYEAKTINNVITVSGDYL

>member
-1 MIQLNLFI
+1 
-9 NKNIVNFILL
+9 
-19 LYKLM
+19 
-24 RCFMRKRLLIVFS
+24 MRKKFLTVFFI
-37 VLLFLL
+37 LLFLL

-97 KSNDNVV
+97 NPRDNVV

-189 NCIFRNNFAFNTG
+189 KCIFRNNFAFNAG

-230 YENANGGA
+230 YGNANGGA

-294 STSFRTNWQY
+294 STNFRTNWEY

-385 GNDENGNGSFNNP
+385 GNDEKGNGSFNNP
-398 YATIANAIAKSV
+398 YATIANAIAKSA

-468 GFKYALSNL
+468 GFKYVLSNL
-477 TLINF
+477 NLINF

-546 LFNYDANARFYK
+546 LFNYDANARFYN

-628 KSFMKIDNSVFKNSN
+628 KSFVKIDNSVFKNSN
-643 WLSGSVNGMIWN
+643 WLSGSVNGMIWD

-732 KNMMDTTA
+732 KNMIDTTA

-780 VRYVPIKPVRFILI
+780 VRYVPVKPVRFILI
-794 TSKGTNSLDSGTLI
+794 TSKGSNSLDSGILI

-816 TANNDRNV
+816 TANDDRNV

-876 DSGIVEIYLN
+876 DFGIVEIYLN

-893 NVTGV
+893 NVTGL

-925 SNSSNSIILRISSLP
+925 ADSSNSAILRISSIP
-940 LETLIISKDLTK
+940 LETVIISKDLTK
-952 YYKNGTHFDIILK
+952 YYKNGSQFDVVLK
-965 DVLGNVLVNKEVK
+965 DVLGNVLVGKIVK
-978 ITINGVTYKKITDTN
+978 ITINGVTYNKITNDK
-993 GKARLSINLLPG
+993 GEARLSINLFPG

-1010 TSFEDDGNYVKSLN
+1010 VLFEDDDNYVKSLN

-1069 YNRITNSSGEARL
+1069 YNRITNGSGEARL
-1082 NVRLNPS
+1082 NVRLNPN
-1089 NYIFTVTDGLE
+1089 NYIFAVTDGQE
-1100 VVSSPVHVLST
+1100 VVSSSVNVLST
-1111 IRTSDISMFYKDGT
+1111 IETSDISMFYKDGT
-1125 RFAAKLYDANG
+1125 KYSVKLCDLDGN
-1136 KIVSNKE
+1136 IMPNKN
-1143 VAITVNGVTYNKL
+1143 VAITINGVTYNKV
-1156 TDSKGVAYLNIN
+1156 TDSNGVAYLNIN
-1168 LNPGV
+1168 LNPGTYSV
-1173 YSISTSYEGKTVYN
+1173 WATYGDKTVCNTVSISPMVVS
-1187 TILISAMPVTIVS
+1187 MVS
-1200 SSIHIQ
+1200 SSVNIQ

-1221 PIIGQKVGIF
+1221 PIVGQEVGILI
-1231 VNGVMYYR
+1231 NGIMYHR
-1239 ETDDLGFASL
+1239 VTDELGVASI
-1249 KINLNPGHYMITSGL
+1249 KINLNPGSYMVMSGL
-1264 LSNI
+1264 LSNAYEAKTINNVITVSGDYL

>member
-1 MIQLNLFI
+1 
-9 NKNIVNFILL
+9 
-19 LYKLM
+19 
-24 RCFMRKRLLIVFS
+24 MRKKFLTVFFI
-37 VLLFLL
+37 LLFLL

-97 KSNDNVV
+97 NPRDNVV

-217 SVFINNSVICNDE
+217 SVFINNSVTCNDE
-230 YENANGGA
+230 YGNANGGA

-294 STSFRTNWQY
+294 STSFRTNWEY

-398 YATIANAIAKSV
+398 YATIANAIAKSA

-421 DGVYSGAGNTNISLP
+421 DGIYSGAGNTNISLP

-441 QIAGIGSKVIID
+441 QIAAIGSKVIID

-468 GFKYALSNL
+468 GFKYVLSNL

-482 KAKSIGYKKENN
+482 KAKSTGYKKENN

-514 IGSSISNYD
+514 AGSSISNYD

-536 SKHLGFYGGV
+536 STHSWFYGGV
-546 LFNYDANARFYK
+546 LFNYDANARFYN

-612 YVNYADNDCN
+612 HINYIDNDCN

-628 KSFMKIDNSVFKNSN
+628 KSSVKIDNSVFKNSN

-655 VCNSSFININ
+655 VYNSSFININ

-670 SINGY
+670 SINDY

-691 RGNIITVGNSSF
+691 RGNTITVGNSSF

-726 WIDETP
+726 WNNNNP
-732 KNMMDTTA
+732 KNMIDTTA

-780 VRYVPIKPVRFILI
+780 VRYVPVKPVRFTLI
-794 TSKGTNSLDSGTLI
+794 TSKGSNSLNSGTLI

-816 TANNDRNV
+816 TANDDRNV

-876 DSGIVEIYLN
+876 DFGIVEIYLN

-893 NVTGV
+893 NVTGL

-925 SNSSNSIILRISSLP
+925 ADSSNSAILRISSIP
-940 LETLIISKDLTK
+940 LETVIISKDLTK
-952 YYKNGTHFDIILK
+952 YYKNGSQFDVVLK
-965 DVLGNVLVNKEVK
+965 DVLGNVLVGKIVK
-978 ITINGVTYKKITDTN
+978 ITINGVTYNKITNDK
-993 GKARLSINLLPG
+993 GEARLSINLFPG

-1010 TSFEDDGNYVKSLN
+1010 VLFEDDDNYVKSLN

-1069 YNRITNSSGEARL
+1069 YNRITNGSGEARL
-1082 NVRLNPS
+1082 NVRLNPN
-1089 NYIFTVTDGLE
+1089 NYIFAVTDGQE
-1100 VVSSPVHVLST
+1100 VVSSSVNVLST
-1111 IRTSDISMFYKDGT
+1111 IETSDISMFYKDGT
-1125 RFAAKLYDANG
+1125 KYSVKLCDLDGN
-1136 KIVSNKE
+1136 IMPNKN
-1143 VAITVNGVTYNKL
+1143 VAITINGVTYNKV
-1156 TDSKGVAYLNIN
+1156 TDSNGVAYLNIN
-1168 LNPGV
+1168 LNPGTYSV
-1173 YSISTSYEGKTVYN
+1173 WATYGDKTVCNTVSISPMVVS
-1187 TILISAMPVTIVS
+1187 MVS
-1200 SSIHIQ
+1200 SSVNIQ

-1221 PIIGQKVGIF
+1221 PIVGQEVGILI
-1231 VNGVMYYR
+1231 NGIMYHR
-1239 ETDDLGFASL
+1239 VTDELGVASL
-1249 KINLNPGHYMITSGL
+1249 KINLNPGSYMVMSGL
-1264 LSNI
+1264 LSNAYEAKTINNVITVSGDYL

>member
-1 MIQLNLFI
+1 
-9 NKNIVNFILL
+9 
-19 LYKLM
+19 
-24 RCFMRKRLLIVFS
+24 MRKKFLTVFFI
-37 VLLFLL
+37 LLFLL

-97 KSNDNVV
+97 NSRDNVV
-104 IHLGEGTFEGNGNV
+104 IYLGEGTFEGNGNV

-189 NCIFRNNFAFNTG
+189 KCIFRNNFAFNAG

-217 SVFINNSVICNDE
+217 SVFINNSVTCNDE
-230 YENANGGA
+230 YGNANGGA

-294 STSFRTNWQY
+294 STSFRTNWEY

-398 YATIANAIAKSV
+398 YATIANAIAKSA

-468 GFKYALSNL
+468 GFKYVLSNL

-482 KAKSIGYKKENN
+482 KAKSTGYKKENN

-514 IGSSISNYD
+514 AGSSISNYD

-546 LFNYDANARFYK
+546 LFNYDANARFYN

-628 KSFMKIDNSVFKNSN
+628 KSFVKIDNSVFKNSN

-655 VCNSSFININ
+655 VYNSSFININ

-670 SINGY
+670 SINDY

-691 RGNIITVGNSSF
+691 RGNTITVGNSSF

-732 KNMMDTTA
+732 KNMIDTTA

-772 GSNYKNYD
+772 GSDYKDYD
-780 VRYVPIKPVRFILI
+780 VRYVPVKPVRFILI
-794 TSKGTNSLDSGTLI
+794 TSKGSNSLDSGTLI

-816 TANNDRNV
+816 TANDDRNV

-849 LSQKTAKIGDIV
+849 LSQKTAKIWDIV

-876 DSGIVEIYLN
+876 DFGIVEIYLN

-893 NVTGV
+893 NVTGL

-925 SNSSNSIILRISSLP
+925 ADSSNSAILRISSIP
-940 LETLIISKDLTK
+940 LETVIISKDLTK
-952 YYKNGTHFDIILK
+952 YYKNGSQFDVVLK
-965 DVLGNVLVNKEVK
+965 DVLGNVLVGKIVK
-978 ITINGVTYKKITDTN
+978 ITINGVTYNKITNDK
-993 GKARLSINLLPG
+993 GEARLSINLFPG

-1010 TSFEDDGNYVKSLN
+1010 VLFEDDDNYVKSLN

-1069 YNRITNSSGEARL
+1069 YNRITNGSGEARL
-1082 NVRLNPS
+1082 NVRLNPN
-1089 NYIFTVTDGLE
+1089 NYIFAVTDGQE
-1100 VVSSPVHVLST
+1100 VVSSSVNVLST
-1111 IRTSDISMFYKDGT
+1111 IETSDISMFYKDGT
-1125 RFAAKLYDANG
+1125 KYSVKLCDLDGN
-1136 KIVSNKE
+1136 IMPNKN
-1143 VAITVNGVTYNKL
+1143 VAITINGVTYNKV
-1156 TDSKGVAYLNIN
+1156 TDSNGVAYLNIN
-1168 LNPGV
+1168 LNPGTYSV
-1173 YSISTSYEGKTVYN
+1173 WATYGDKTVCNTVSISPMVVS
-1187 TILISAMPVTIVS
+1187 MVS
-1200 SSIHIQ
+1200 SSVNIQ

-1221 PIIGQKVGIF
+1221 PIVGQEVGILI
-1231 VNGVMYYR
+1231 NGIMYHR
-1239 ETDDLGFASL
+1239 VTDELGVASI
-1249 KINLNPGHYMITSGL
+1249 KINLNPGSYMVMSGL
-1264 LSNI
+1264 LSNAYEAKTINNVITVSGDYL

>member
-1 MIQLNLFI
+1 
-9 NKNIVNFILL
+9 
-19 LYKLM
+19 
-24 RCFMRKRLLIVFS
+24 MRKKFLTVFFI
-37 VLLFLL
+37 LLFLL

-58 IVAQD
+58 IVVQD

-97 KSNDNVV
+97 NPRDNVV

-217 SVFINNSVICNDE
+217 SVFINNSVTCNDE
-230 YENANGGA
+230 YGNANGGA

-398 YATIANAIAKSV
+398 YATIANAIAKSA

-421 DGVYSGAGNTNISLP
+421 DGIYSGAGNTNISLP

-468 GFKYALSNL
+468 EFKYVLSNL

-482 KAKSIGYKKENN
+482 KAKSTGYKKENN

-536 SKHLGFYGGV
+536 STHSWFYGGV
-546 LFNYDANARFYK
+546 LFNYDANAKFYN
-558 CIVNNYSSTDIFYS
+558 CIVDNYSSSTDIFYS

-612 YVNYADNDCN
+612 HINYIDNDCN

-628 KSFMKIDNSVFKNSN
+628 KSSVKIDNSVFKNSN

-655 VCNSSFININ
+655 VYNSSFININ

-670 SINGY
+670 SINDY

-691 RGNIITVGNSSF
+691 RGNTITVGNSSF

-732 KNMMDTTA
+732 KNMIDTTA

-772 GSNYKNYD
+772 GSNYKDYD
-780 VRYVPIKPVRFILI
+780 VRYVPVKPVRFTLI
-794 TSKGTNSLDSGTLI
+794 TSKGTNSLDSGILI

-816 TANNDRNV
+816 TANDDRNV

-876 DSGIVEIYLN
+876 DFGIVEIYLN

-893 NVTGV
+893 NVTGL

-925 SNSSNSIILRISSLP
+925 ADSSNSAILRISSIP
-940 LETLIISKDLTK
+940 LETVIISKDLTK
-952 YYKNGTHFDIILK
+952 YYKNGSQFDVVLK
-965 DVLGNVLVNKEVK
+965 DVLGNVLVGKIVK
-978 ITINGVTYKKITDTN
+978 ITINGVTYNKITNDK
-993 GKARLSINLLPG
+993 GEARLSINLFPG

-1010 TSFEDDGNYVKSLN
+1010 VLFEDDDNYVKSLN

-1069 YNRITNSSGEARL
+1069 YNRITNGSGEARL
-1082 NVRLNPS
+1082 NVRLNPN
-1089 NYIFTVTDGLE
+1089 NYIFAVTDGQE
-1100 VVSSPVHVLST
+1100 VVSSSVNVLST
-1111 IRTSDISMFYKDGT
+1111 IETSDISMFYKDGT
-1125 RFAAKLYDANG
+1125 KYSVKLCDLDGN
-1136 KIVSNKE
+1136 IMPNKN
-1143 VAITVNGVTYNKL
+1143 VAITINGVTYNKV
-1156 TDSKGVAYLNIN
+1156 TDSNGVAYLNIN
-1168 LNPGV
+1168 LNPGTYSV
-1173 YSISTSYEGKTVYN
+1173 WATYGDKTVCNTVSISPMVVS
-1187 TILISAMPVTIVS
+1187 MVS
-1200 SSIHIQ
+1200 SSVNIQ

-1221 PIIGQKVGIF
+1221 PIVGQEVGILI
-1231 VNGVMYYR
+1231 NGIMYHR
-1239 ETDDLGFASL
+1239 VTDELGVASI
-1249 KINLNPGHYMITSGL
+1249 KINLNPGSYMVMSGL
-1264 LSNI
+1264 LSNAYEAKTINNVITVSGDYL

>member
-1 MIQLNLFI
+1 
-9 NKNIVNFILL
+9 
-19 LYKLM
+19 
-24 RCFMRKRLLIVFS
+24 MRKKFLTVFFI
-37 VLLFLL
+37 LLFLL

-97 KSNDNVV
+97 NPRDNVV

-217 SVFINNSVICNDE
+217 SVFINNSVTCNDE
-230 YENANGGA
+230 YGNANGGA

-294 STSFRTNWQY
+294 STSFRTNWEY

-398 YATIANAIAKSV
+398 YATIANAIAKSA

-421 DGVYSGAGNTNISLP
+421 DGIYSGAGNTNISLP

-468 GFKYALSNL
+468 GFKYVLSNL

-482 KAKSIGYKKENN
+482 KAKSTGYKKENN

-514 IGSSISNYD
+514 AGSSISNYD

-546 LFNYDANARFYK
+546 LFNYDANARFYN

-612 YVNYADNDCN
+612 HINYIDNDCN

-628 KSFMKIDNSVFKNSN
+628 KSSVKIDNSVFKNSN

-655 VCNSSFININ
+655 VYNSSFININ

-670 SINGY
+670 SINDY

-691 RGNIITVGNSSF
+691 RGNTITVGNSSF

-726 WIDETP
+726 WNNNNP
-732 KNMMDTTA
+732 KNMIDTTA

-780 VRYVPIKPVRFILI
+780 VRYVPVKPVRFTLI

-816 TANNDRNV
+816 TANDDRNV
-824 VVSFTD
+824 VVNFTD

-876 DSGIVEIYLN
+876 DFGIVEIYLN

-893 NVTGV
+893 NVTGL

-925 SNSSNSIILRISSLP
+925 ADSSNSAILRISSIP
-940 LETLIISKDLTK
+940 LETVIISKDLTK
-952 YYKNGTHFDIILK
+952 YYKNGSQFDVVLK
-965 DVLGNVLVNKEVK
+965 DVLGNVLVGKIVK
-978 ITINGVTYKKITDTN
+978 ITINGVTYNKITNDK
-993 GKARLSINLLPG
+993 GEARLSINLFPG

-1010 TSFEDDGNYVKSLN
+1010 VLFEDDDNYVKSLN

-1069 YNRITNSSGEARL
+1069 YNRITNGSGEARL
-1082 NVRLNPS
+1082 NVRLNPN
-1089 NYIFTVTDGLE
+1089 NYIFAVTDGQE
-1100 VVSSPVHVLST
+1100 VVSSSVNVLST
-1111 IRTSDISMFYKDGT
+1111 IETSDISMFYKDGT
-1125 RFAAKLYDANG
+1125 KYSVKLCDLDGN
-1136 KIVSNKE
+1136 IMPNKN
-1143 VAITVNGVTYNKL
+1143 VAITINGVTYNKV
-1156 TDSKGVAYLNIN
+1156 TDSNGVAYLNIN
-1168 LNPGV
+1168 LNPGTYSV
-1173 YSISTSYEGKTVYN
+1173 WATYGDKTVCNTVSISPMVVS
-1187 TILISAMPVTIVS
+1187 MVS
-1200 SSIHIQ
+1200 SSVNIQ

-1221 PIIGQKVGIF
+1221 PIVGQEVGILI
-1231 VNGVMYYR
+1231 NGIMYHR
-1239 ETDDLGFASL
+1239 VTDELGVASI
-1249 KINLNPGHYMITSGL
+1249 KINLNPGSYMVMSGL
-1264 LSNI
+1264 LSNAYEAKTINNVITVSGDYL

>member
-1 MIQLNLFI
+1 
-9 NKNIVNFILL
+9 
-19 LYKLM
+19 
-24 RCFMRKRLLIVFS
+24 MRKKFLTIFFI
-37 VLLFLL
+37 LLFLL

-97 KSNDNVV
+97 NPRDNVV

-217 SVFINNSVICNDE
+217 SVFINNSVTCNDE
-230 YENANGGA
+230 YGNANGGA

-294 STSFRTNWQY
+294 STNFRTNWEY

-398 YATIANAIAKSV
+398 YATIANAIAKSA

-421 DGVYSGAGNTNISLP
+421 DGIYSGAGNTNISLP

-441 QIAGIGSKVIID
+441 QIAAIGSKVIID

-468 GFKYALSNL
+468 GFKYVLSNL

-482 KAKSIGYKKENN
+482 KAKSTGYKKENN

-514 IGSSISNYD
+514 AGSSISNYD

-546 LFNYDANARFYK
+546 LFNYDANARFYN

-612 YVNYADNDCN
+612 HINYIDNDCN

-628 KSFMKIDNSVFKNSN
+628 KSSVKIDNSVFKNSN
-643 WLSGSVNGMIWN
+643 WLSGSVNGMIWD

-670 SINGY
+670 SINDY

-691 RGNIITVGNSSF
+691 RGNTITVGNSSF

-726 WIDETP
+726 WNNNNP
-732 KNMMDTTA
+732 KNMIDTTA

-780 VRYVPIKPVRFILI
+780 VRYVPVKPVRFTLI

-816 TANNDRNV
+816 TANDDRNV

-876 DSGIVEIYLN
+876 DFGIVEIYLN

-893 NVTGV
+893 NVTGL

-925 SNSSNSIILRISSLP
+925 ANSSNSAILRISSIP
-940 LETLIISKDLTK
+940 LETVIISKDLTK
-952 YYKNGTHFDIILK
+952 YYKNGSQFDVVLK
-965 DVLGNVLVNKEVK
+965 DVLGNVLVGKIVK
-978 ITINGVTYKKITDTN
+978 ITINGVTYNKITNDK
-993 GKARLSINLLPG
+993 GEARLSINLFPG

-1010 TSFEDDGNYVKSLN
+1010 VLFEDDDNYVKSLN

-1069 YNRITNSSGEARL
+1069 YNRITNGSGEARL
-1082 NVRLNPS
+1082 NVRLNPN
-1089 NYIFTVTDGLE
+1089 NYIFAVTDGQE
-1100 VVSSPVHVLST
+1100 VVSSSVNVLST
-1111 IRTSDISMFYKDGT
+1111 IETSDISMFYKDGT
-1125 RFAAKLYDANG
+1125 KYSVKLCDLDGN
-1136 KIVSNKE
+1136 IMPNKN
-1143 VAITVNGVTYNKL
+1143 VAITINGVTYNKV
-1156 TDSKGVAYLNIN
+1156 TDSNGVAYLNIN
-1168 LNPGV
+1168 LNPGTYSV
-1173 YSISTSYEGKTVYN
+1173 WATYGDKTVCNTVSISPMVVS
-1187 TILISAMPVTIVS
+1187 MVS
-1200 SSIHIQ
+1200 SSVNIQ

-1221 PIIGQKVGIF
+1221 PIVGQEVGILI
-1231 VNGVMYYR
+1231 NGIMYHR
-1239 ETDDLGFASL
+1239 VTDELGVASI
-1249 KINLNPGHYMITSGL
+1249 KINLNPGSYMVMSGL
-1264 LSNI
+1264 LSNAYEAKTINNVITVSGDYL

>member
-1 MIQLNLFI
+1 
-9 NKNIVNFILL
+9 
-19 LYKLM
+19 
-24 RCFMRKRLLIVFS
+24 MRKKFLTVFFI
-37 VLLFLL
+37 LLFLL

-97 KSNDNVV
+97 NPRDNVV

-217 SVFINNSVICNDE
+217 SVFINNSVTCNDE
-230 YENANGGA
+230 YENAKGGA

-264 AISGGAIYVGAYLNN
+264 AISGGAIYVGTYLNN

-294 STSFRTNWQY
+294 STNFRTNWEY

-398 YATIANAIAKSV
+398 YATIANAIAKSA

-421 DGVYSGAGNTNISLP
+421 DGIYSGAGNTNISLP

-441 QIAGIGSKVIID
+441 QIAAIGSKVIID

-477 TLINF
+477 NLINF
-482 KAKSIGYKKENN
+482 KAKSTGYKKENN

-514 IGSSISNYD
+514 AGSSISNYD

-530 SSSFVD
+530 NSSFVD

-546 LFNYDANARFYK
+546 LFNYDANARFYN

-628 KSFMKIDNSVFKNSN
+628 KSSVKIDNSVFKNSN
-643 WLSGSVNGMIWN
+643 WLSGSVNGMIWD

-670 SINGY
+670 SINDY

-684 DGGNVEF
+684 DGESVVFKGNLINVK
-691 RGNIITVGNSSF
+691 NSSF
-703 YNNKV
+703 YNNR
-708 IIVNNDNQK
+708 ITIQSDNNNGD
-717 GNLDFNYNY
+717 LDFDYNY
-726 WIDETP
+726 WNNNNP
-732 KNMMDTTA
+732 KNMIDTTA

-780 VRYVPIKPVRFILI
+780 VRYVPVKPVRFTLI
-794 TSKGTNSLDSGTLI
+794 TSKGSNSVNSGTLI

-816 TANNDRNV
+816 TANDDRNV

-876 DSGIVEIYLN
+876 DFGIVEIYLN

-893 NVTGV
+893 NVTGL

-925 SNSSNSIILRISSLP
+925 ADSSNSAILRISSIP
-940 LETLIISKDLTK
+940 LETVIISKDLTK
-952 YYKNGTHFDIILK
+952 YYKNGSQFDVVLK
-965 DVLGNVLVNKEVK
+965 DVLGNVLVGKIVK
-978 ITINGVTYKKITDTN
+978 ITINGVTYNKITNDK
-993 GKARLSINLLPG
+993 GEARLSINLFPG

-1010 TSFEDDGNYVKSLN
+1010 VLFEDDDNYVKSLN

-1045 VKLVNDDGTPK
+1045 VKLVNGDGTPK

-1069 YNRITNSSGEARL
+1069 YNRITNGSGEARL
-1082 NVRLNPS
+1082 NVRLNPN
-1089 NYIFTVTDGLE
+1089 NYIFAVTDGQE
-1100 VVSSPVHVLST
+1100 VVSSSVNVLST
-1111 IRTSDISMFYKDGT
+1111 IETSDISMFYKDGT
-1125 RFAAKLYDANG
+1125 RFAAKLYDSNG

-1156 TDSKGVAYLNIN
+1156 TDSNGVAYLNIN

-1173 YSISTSYEGKTVYN
+1173 YGISASYDGKTVYN
-1187 TILISAMPVTIVS
+1187 TISIAAMPVTIVS
-1200 SSIHIQ
+1200 SSVNIQ
-1206 QGTFYKVKFSDALSN
+1206 QGTFYNVKFSDALSN
-1221 PIIGQKVGIF
+1221 PIVGQEVGILI
-1231 VNGVMYYR
+1231 NGIMYHR
-1239 ETDDLGFASL
+1239 VTDELGVASI
-1249 KINLNPGHYMITSGL
+1249 KINLNPGSYMVMSGL
-1264 LSNI
+1264 LSNAYEAKTMNNVITVSGGYL

>member
-1 MIQLNLFI
+1 
-9 NKNIVNFILL
+9 
-19 LYKLM
+19 
-24 RCFMRKRLLIVFS
+24 MRKKFLTVFFI
-37 VLLFLL
+37 LLFLL

-97 KSNDNVV
+97 NPRDNVV

-189 NCIFRNNFAFNTG
+189 KCIFRNNFAFNTG

-217 SVFINNSVICNDE
+217 SVFINNSVTCNDE

-264 AISGGAIYVGAYLNN
+264 AISGGAIYVGTYLNN

-294 STSFRTNWQY
+294 STNFRTNWEY

-398 YATIANAIAKSV
+398 YATIANAIAKSA

-421 DGVYSGAGNTNISLP
+421 DGIYSGAGNTNISLP

-441 QIAGIGSKVIID
+441 QIAAIGSKVIID

-468 GFKYALSNL
+468 GFKYVLSNL
-477 TLINF
+477 NLINF
-482 KAKSIGYKKENN
+482 KAKSTGYKKENN

-514 IGSSISNYD
+514 AGSSISNYD

-530 SSSFVD
+530 NSSFVD

-546 LFNYDANARFYK
+546 LFNYDANARFYN

-628 KSFMKIDNSVFKNSN
+628 KSFVKIDNSVFKNSN
-643 WLSGSVNGMIWN
+643 WLSGSVNGMIWD

-670 SINGY
+670 SINDY

-691 RGNIITVGNSSF
+691 RGNTITVGNSSF

-726 WIDETP
+726 WNNNNP
-732 KNMMDTTA
+732 KNMIDTTA

-772 GSNYKNYD
+772 GSDYKNYD
-780 VRYVPIKPVRFILI
+780 VRYVPIKPVRFTLI
-794 TSKGTNSLDSGTLI
+794 TSKGSNSLDSGTLI

-816 TANNDRNV
+816 TANDDRNV

-876 DSGIVEIYLN
+876 DFGIVEIYLN

-893 NVTGV
+893 NVTGL

-925 SNSSNSIILRISSLP
+925 ADSSNSAILRISSIP
-940 LETLIISKDLTK
+940 LETVIISKDLTK
-952 YYKNGTHFDIILK
+952 YYKNGSQFDVVLK
-965 DVLGNVLVNKEVK
+965 DVLGNVLVGKIVK
-978 ITINGVTYKKITDTN
+978 ITINGVTYNKITNDK
-993 GKARLSINLLPG
+993 GEARLSINLFPG

-1010 TSFEDDGNYVKSLN
+1010 VLFEDDDNYVKSLN

-1069 YNRITNSSGEARL
+1069 YNRITNGSGEARL
-1082 NVRLNPS
+1082 NVRLNPN
-1089 NYIFTVTDGLE
+1089 NYIFAVTDGQE
-1100 VVSSPVHVLST
+1100 VVSSSVNVLST
-1111 IRTSDISMFYKDGT
+1111 IETSDISMFYKDGT
-1125 RFAAKLYDANG
+1125 KYSVKLCDLDGN
-1136 KIVSNKE
+1136 IMPNKN
-1143 VAITVNGVTYNKL
+1143 VAITINGVTYNKV
-1156 TDSKGVAYLNIN
+1156 TDSNGVAYLNIN
-1168 LNPGV
+1168 LNPGTYSV
-1173 YSISTSYEGKTVYN
+1173 WATYGDKTVCNTVSISPMVVS
-1187 TILISAMPVTIVS
+1187 MVS
-1200 SSIHIQ
+1200 SSVNIQ

-1221 PIIGQKVGIF
+1221 PIVGQEVGILI
-1231 VNGVMYYR
+1231 NGIMYHR
-1239 ETDDLGFASL
+1239 VTDELGVASI
-1249 KINLNPGHYMITSGL
+1249 KINLNPGSYMVMSGL
-1264 LSNI
+1264 LSNAYEAKTINNVITVSGDYL

>member
-1 MIQLNLFI
+1 M
-9 NKNIVNFILL
+9 
-19 LYKLM
+19 
-24 RCFMRKRLLIVFS
+24 
-37 VLLFLL
+37 
-43 CLSVVSATDENTNSS
+43 
-58 IVAQD
+58 
-63 YDGNE
+63 
-68 FYVDLGGDDSNSGQL
+68 
-83 NSPFNSINKAVEVS
+83 
-97 KSNDNVV
+97 
-104 IHLGEGTFEGNGNV
+104 
-118 MISINKAHLSQGG
+118 
-131 SITIVGAGADKTIIK
+131 
-146 GSSAYYAF
+146 
-154 NIYADSVVTLRDLSI
+154 
-169 VDCKSVEG
+169 
-177 GAICNSGTLLVD
+177 
-189 NCIFRNNFAFNTG
+189 
-202 GAISSIENGDCKIYN
+202 
-217 SVFINNSVICNDE
+217 
-230 YENANGGA
+230 
-238 VYSLKSDLLVDSCRF
+238 
-253 VGNFAKGNCLN
+253 
-264 AISGGAIYVGAYLNN
+264 
-279 VPSVKNSNFINNYVV
+279 
-294 STSFRTNWQY
+294 
-304 AKGGSIYMINCNL
+304 
-317 FNDSFINSSVTGNNG
+317 
-332 VGGSYYSEPKYL
+332 
-344 NSISNIL
+344 
-351 RINSSVNGVLE
+351 
-362 SNIYPADYDGKYSN
+362 
-376 EVVVYVSVN
+376 
-385 GNDENGNGSFNNP
+385 
-398 YATIANAIAKSV
+398 
-410 GNVYNLKVYLL
+410 
-421 DGVYSGAGNTNISLP
+421 
-436 SSMNI
+436 
-441 QIAGIGSKVIID
+441 
-453 GSGSNWFAANERSIS
+453 
-468 GFKYALSNL
+468 
-477 TLINF
+477 
-482 KAKSIGYKKENN
+482 
-494 IGVISN
+494 
-500 YADLTIDNCIFKNI
+500 
-514 IGSSISNYD
+514 
-523 LANLKVI
+523 ANLKVI

-546 LFNYDANARFYK
+546 LFNYDANARFYN

-628 KSFMKIDNSVFKNSN
+628 KSFVKIDNSVFKNSN

-670 SINGY
+670 SINDY

-691 RGNIITVGNSSF
+691 RGNTITVGNSSF

-732 KNMMDTTA
+732 KNMIDTTA

-780 VRYVPIKPVRFILI
+780 VRYVPVKPVRFTLI

-816 TANNDRNV
+816 TANDDRNV

-876 DSGIVEIYLN
+876 DFGIVEIYLN

-893 NVTGV
+893 NVTGL

-925 SNSSNSIILRISSLP
+925 ADSSNSAILRISSIP
-940 LETLIISKDLTK
+940 LETVIISKDLTK
-952 YYKNGTHFDIILK
+952 YYKNGSQFDVVLK
-965 DVLGNVLVNKEVK
+965 DVLGNVLVGKIVK
-978 ITINGVTYKKITDTN
+978 ITINGVTYNKITNDK
-993 GKARLSINLLPG
+993 GEARLSINLFPG

-1010 TSFEDDGNYVKSLN
+1010 VLFEDDDNYVKSLN

-1069 YNRITNSSGEARL
+1069 YNRITNGSGEARL
-1082 NVRLNPS
+1082 NVRLNPN
-1089 NYIFTVTDGLE
+1089 NYIFAVTDGQE
-1100 VVSSPVHVLST
+1100 VVSSSVNVLST
-1111 IRTSDISMFYKDGT
+1111 IETSDISMFYKDGT
-1125 RFAAKLYDANG
+1125 KYSVKLCDLDGN
-1136 KIVSNKE
+1136 IMPNKN
-1143 VAITVNGVTYNKL
+1143 VAITINGVTYNKV
-1156 TDSKGVAYLNIN
+1156 TDSNGVAYLNIN
-1168 LNPGV
+1168 LNPGTYSV
-1173 YSISTSYEGKTVYN
+1173 WATYGDKTVCNTVSISPMVVS
-1187 TILISAMPVTIVS
+1187 MVS
-1200 SSIHIQ
+1200 SSVNIQ

-1221 PIIGQKVGIF
+1221 PIVGQEVGILI
-1231 VNGVMYYR
+1231 NGIMYHR
-1239 ETDDLGFASL
+1239 VTDELGVASI
-1249 KINLNPGHYMITSGL
+1249 KINLNPGSYMVMSGL
-1264 LSNI
+1264 LSNAYEAKTINNVITVSGDYL

>member
-1 MIQLNLFI
+1 
-9 NKNIVNFILL
+9 
-19 LYKLM
+19 
-24 RCFMRKRLLIVFS
+24 MRKKFLTVFFI
-37 VLLFLL
+37 LLFLL

-97 KSNDNVV
+97 NPRDNVV

-217 SVFINNSVICNDE
+217 SVFINNSVTCNDE
-230 YENANGGA
+230 YENAKGGA

-264 AISGGAIYVGAYLNN
+264 AISGGAIYVGTYLNN

-294 STSFRTNWQY
+294 STNFRTNWQY

-351 RINSSVNGVLE
+351 RINSTVNGVLE

-398 YATIANAIAKSV
+398 YATIANAIAKSA

-421 DGVYSGAGNTNISLP
+421 DGIYSGAGNTNISLP

-441 QIAGIGSKVIID
+441 QIAAIGSKVIID

-468 GFKYALSNL
+468 GFKYVLSNL

-482 KAKSIGYKKENN
+482 KAKSTGYKKENN

-530 SSSFVD
+530 NSSFVD
-536 SKHLGFYGGV
+536 SKHSWFYGGV
-546 LFNYDANARFYK
+546 LFNYDANAKFYN

-612 YVNYADNDCN
+612 HINYIDNDCN

-628 KSFMKIDNSVFKNSN
+628 KSSVKIDNSVFKNSN

-655 VCNSSFININ
+655 VYNSSFININ

-670 SINGY
+670 SINDY

-691 RGNIITVGNSSF
+691 RGNTITVGNSSF

-726 WIDETP
+726 WNNNNP
-732 KNMMDTTA
+732 KNMIDTTA

-780 VRYVPIKPVRFILI
+780 VRYVPIKPVRFTLI

-816 TANNDRNV
+816 TANDDRNV
-824 VVSFTD
+824 VVNFTD

-876 DSGIVEIYLN
+876 DFGIVEIYLN

-893 NVTGV
+893 NVTGL

-925 SNSSNSIILRISSLP
+925 ANSSNSAILRISSIP
-940 LETLIISKDLTK
+940 LETVIISKDLTK
-952 YYKNGTHFDIILK
+952 YYKNGSQFDVVLK
-965 DVLGNVLVNKEVK
+965 DVLGNVIVGKIVK
-978 ITINGVTYKKITDTN
+978 ITINGVTYNKITNDK
-993 GKARLSINLLPG
+993 GEARLSINLFPG

-1010 TSFEDDGNYVKSLN
+1010 VLFEDDDNYVKSLN

-1082 NVRLNPS
+1082 NVRLNPN
-1089 NYIFTVTDGLE
+1089 NYIFAVTDGQE
-1100 VVSSPVHVLST
+1100 VVSSSVNVLST
-1111 IRTSDISMFYKDGT
+1111 IETSDISMFYKDGT
-1125 RFAAKLYDANG
+1125 KYSVKLCDLDGN
-1136 KIVSNKE
+1136 IMPNKN
-1143 VAITVNGVTYNKL
+1143 VAITINGVTYNKV
-1156 TDSKGVAYLNIN
+1156 TDSNGVAYLNIN
-1168 LNPGV
+1168 LNPGTYSV
-1173 YSISTSYEGKTVYN
+1173 WATYGDKTVCNTVSISPMVVS
-1187 TILISAMPVTIVS
+1187 MVS
-1200 SSIHIQ
+1200 SSVNIQ

-1221 PIIGQKVGIF
+1221 PIVGQEVGILI
-1231 VNGVMYYR
+1231 NGIMYHR
-1239 ETDDLGFASL
+1239 VTDELGVASI
-1249 KINLNPGHYMITSGL
+1249 KINLNPGSYMVMSGL
-1264 LSNI
+1264 LSNAYEAKTINNVITVSGDYL

>member
-1 MIQLNLFI
+1 
-9 NKNIVNFILL
+9 
-19 LYKLM
+19 
-24 RCFMRKRLLIVFS
+24 MRKKFLTVFFI
-37 VLLFLL
+37 LLFLL

-97 KSNDNVV
+97 NPRDNVV

-217 SVFINNSVICNDE
+217 SVFINNSVTCNDE
-230 YENANGGA
+230 YGNANGGA

-294 STSFRTNWQY
+294 STSFRTNWEY

-398 YATIANAIAKSV
+398 YATIANAIAKSA

-468 GFKYALSNL
+468 GFKYVLSNL

-482 KAKSIGYKKENN
+482 KAKSTGYKKENN

-514 IGSSISNYD
+514 AGSSISNYD
-523 LANLKVI
+523 LANLKII

-546 LFNYDANARFYK
+546 LFNYDANARFYN

-628 KSFMKIDNSVFKNSN
+628 KSSVKIDNSVFKNSN

-655 VCNSSFININ
+655 VYNSSFININ

-670 SINGY
+670 SINDY

-691 RGNIITVGNSSF
+691 RGNTITVGNSSF

-726 WIDETP
+726 WNNNNP
-732 KNMMDTTA
+732 KNMIDTTA

-772 GSNYKNYD
+772 GSDYKNYD
-780 VRYVPIKPVRFILI
+780 VRYVPVKPVRFTLI
-794 TSKGTNSLDSGTLI
+794 TSKGSNSLNSGTLI

-816 TANNDRNV
+816 TANDDRNV

-876 DSGIVEIYLN
+876 DFGIVEIYLN

-893 NVTGV
+893 NVTGL

-925 SNSSNSIILRISSLP
+925 ANSSNSAILRISSIP
-940 LETLIISKDLTK
+940 LETVIISKDLTK
-952 YYKNGTHFDIILK
+952 YYKNGSQFDVVLK
-965 DVLGNVLVNKEVK
+965 DVLGNVIVGKIVK
-978 ITINGVTYKKITDTN
+978 ITINGVTYNKITNDN
-993 GKARLSINLLPG
+993 GEARLSINLFPG

-1010 TSFEDDGNYVKSLN
+1010 VLFEDDDNYVKSLN

-1069 YNRITNSSGEARL
+1069 YNRITNGSGEARL
-1082 NVRLNPS
+1082 NVRLNPN
-1089 NYIFTVTDGLE
+1089 NYIFAVTDGQE
-1100 VVSSPVHVLST
+1100 VVSSSVNVLST
-1111 IRTSDISMFYKDGT
+1111 IETSDISMFYKDGT
-1125 RFAAKLYDANG
+1125 KYSVKLCDLDGN
-1136 KIVSNKE
+1136 IMPNKN
-1143 VAITVNGVTYNKL
+1143 VAITINGVTYNKV
-1156 TDSKGVAYLNIN
+1156 TDSNGVAYLNIN
-1168 LNPGV
+1168 LNPGTYSV
-1173 YSISTSYEGKTVYN
+1173 WATYGDKTVCNTVSISPMVVS
-1187 TILISAMPVTIVS
+1187 MVS
-1200 SSIHIQ
+1200 SSVNIQ

-1221 PIIGQKVGIF
+1221 PIVGQEVGILI
-1231 VNGVMYYR
+1231 NGIMYHR
-1239 ETDDLGFASL
+1239 VTDELGVASI
-1249 KINLNPGHYMITSGL
+1249 KINLNPGSYMVMSGL
-1264 LSNI
+1264 LSNAYEAKTINNVITVSGDYL

>member
-1 MIQLNLFI
+1 
-9 NKNIVNFILL
+9 
-19 LYKLM
+19 
-24 RCFMRKRLLIVFS
+24 MRKKFLTVFFI
-37 VLLFLL
+37 LLFLL

-97 KSNDNVV
+97 NSRDNVV
-104 IHLGEGTFEGNGNV
+104 IYLGEGTFEGNGNV

-189 NCIFRNNFAFNTG
+189 NCIFRNNFAFNAG

-217 SVFINNSVICNDE
+217 SVFINNSVTCNDE
-230 YENANGGA
+230 YGNANGGA

-294 STSFRTNWQY
+294 STNFRTNWQY

-362 SNIYPADYDGKYSN
+362 SNIYPADYNGKYSN

-398 YATIANAIAKSV
+398 YATIANAIAKSA

-468 GFKYALSNL
+468 GFKYVLSNL
-477 TLINF
+477 NLINF
-482 KAKSIGYKKENN
+482 KAKSTGYKKENN

-514 IGSSISNYD
+514 AGSSISNYD

-536 SKHLGFYGGV
+536 STHSWFYGGV
-546 LFNYDANARFYK
+546 LFNYDANARFYN

-628 KSFMKIDNSVFKNSN
+628 KSFVKIDNSVFKNSN

-670 SINGY
+670 SINDY

-691 RGNIITVGNSSF
+691 RGNTITVGNSSF

-726 WIDETP
+726 WNNNNP
-732 KNMMDTTA
+732 KNMIDTTA

-780 VRYVPIKPVRFILI
+780 VRYVPVKPVRFTLI
-794 TSKGTNSLDSGTLI
+794 TSKGSNSLDSGILI

-816 TANNDRNV
+816 TANDDRNV

-876 DSGIVEIYLN
+876 DFGIVEIYLN

-893 NVTGV
+893 NVTGL

-925 SNSSNSIILRISSLP
+925 ADSSNSAILRISSIP
-940 LETLIISKDLTK
+940 LETVIISKDLTK
-952 YYKNGTHFDIILK
+952 YYKNGSQFDVVLK
-965 DVLGNVLVNKEVK
+965 DVLGNVLVGKIVK
-978 ITINGVTYKKITDTN
+978 ITINGVTYNKITNDK
-993 GKARLSINLLPG
+993 GEARLSINLFPG

-1010 TSFEDDGNYVKSLN
+1010 VLFEDDDNYVKSLN

-1069 YNRITNSSGEARL
+1069 YNRITNGSGEARL
-1082 NVRLNPS
+1082 NVRLNPN
-1089 NYIFTVTDGLE
+1089 NYIFAVTDGQE
-1100 VVSSPVHVLST
+1100 VVSSSVNVLST
-1111 IRTSDISMFYKDGT
+1111 IETSDISMFYKDGT
-1125 RFAAKLYDANG
+1125 KYSVKLCDLDGN
-1136 KIVSNKE
+1136 IMPNKN
-1143 VAITVNGVTYNKL
+1143 VAITINGVTYNKV
-1156 TDSKGVAYLNIN
+1156 TDSNGVAYLNIN
-1168 LNPGV
+1168 LNPGTYSV
-1173 YSISTSYEGKTVYN
+1173 WATYGDKTVCNTVSISPMVVS
-1187 TILISAMPVTIVS
+1187 MVS
-1200 SSIHIQ
+1200 SSVNIQ

-1221 PIIGQKVGIF
+1221 PIVGQEVGILI
-1231 VNGVMYYR
+1231 NGIMYHR
-1239 ETDDLGFASL
+1239 VTDELGVASI
-1249 KINLNPGHYMITSGL
+1249 KINLNPGSYMVMSGL
-1264 LSNI
+1264 LSNAYEAKTINNVITVSGDYL

>member
-1 MIQLNLFI
+1 
-9 NKNIVNFILL
+9 
-19 LYKLM
+19 
-24 RCFMRKRLLIVFS
+24 MRKKFLTVFFI
-37 VLLFLL
+37 LLFLL

-58 IVAQD
+58 IVVQD

-97 KSNDNVV
+97 NPRDNVV

-189 NCIFRNNFAFNTG
+189 KCIFRNNFAFNAG

-217 SVFINNSVICNDE
+217 SVFINNSVTCNDE
-230 YENANGGA
+230 YGNANGGA

-294 STSFRTNWQY
+294 STSFRTNWEY

-398 YATIANAIAKSV
+398 YATIANAIAKSA

-421 DGVYSGAGNTNISLP
+421 DGIYSGAGNTNISLP

-468 GFKYALSNL
+468 GFKYVLSNL

-482 KAKSIGYKKENN
+482 KAKSTGYKKENN

-514 IGSSISNYD
+514 AGSSISNYD

-546 LFNYDANARFYK
+546 LFNYDANARFYN
-558 CIVNNYSSTDIFYS
+558 CIVDNYSSSTDIFYS

-628 KSFMKIDNSVFKNSN
+628 KSFVKIDNSVFKNSN
-643 WLSGSVNGMIWN
+643 WLSGSVNGMIWD

-670 SINGY
+670 SINDY

-691 RGNIITVGNSSF
+691 RGNTITVGNSSF

-732 KNMMDTTA
+732 KNMIDTTA

-780 VRYVPIKPVRFILI
+780 VRYVPVKPVRFILI
-794 TSKGTNSLDSGTLI
+794 TSKGSNSLDSGTLI

-816 TANNDRNV
+816 TANDDRNV

-876 DSGIVEIYLN
+876 DFGIVEIYLN

-893 NVTGV
+893 NVTGL

-925 SNSSNSIILRISSLP
+925 ADSSNSAILRISSIP
-940 LETLIISKDLTK
+940 LETVIISKDLTK
-952 YYKNGTHFDIILK
+952 YYKNGSQFDVVLK
-965 DVLGNVLVNKEVK
+965 DVLGNVLVGKIVK
-978 ITINGVTYKKITDTN
+978 ITINGVTYNKITNDK
-993 GKARLSINLLPG
+993 GEARLSINLFPG

-1010 TSFEDDGNYVKSLN
+1010 VLFEDDDNYVKSLN

-1069 YNRITNSSGEARL
+1069 YNRITNGSGEARL
-1082 NVRLNPS
+1082 NVRLNPN
-1089 NYIFTVTDGLE
+1089 NYIFAVTDGQE
-1100 VVSSPVHVLST
+1100 VVSSSVNVLST
-1111 IRTSDISMFYKDGT
+1111 IETSDISMFYKDGT
-1125 RFAAKLYDANG
+1125 KYSVKLCDLDGN
-1136 KIVSNKE
+1136 IMPNKN
-1143 VAITVNGVTYNKL
+1143 VAITINGVTYNKV
-1156 TDSKGVAYLNIN
+1156 TDSNGVAYLNIN
-1168 LNPGV
+1168 LNPGTYSV
-1173 YSISTSYEGKTVYN
+1173 WATYGDKTVCNTVSISPMVVS
-1187 TILISAMPVTIVS
+1187 MVS
-1200 SSIHIQ
+1200 SSVNIQ

-1221 PIIGQKVGIF
+1221 PIVGQEVGILI
-1231 VNGVMYYR
+1231 NGIMYHR
-1239 ETDDLGFASL
+1239 VTDELGVASI
-1249 KINLNPGHYMITSGL
+1249 KINLNPGSYMVMSGL
-1264 LSNI
+1264 LSNAYEAKTINNVITVSGDYL

>member
-1 MIQLNLFI
+1 MMKKFLTVFFI
-9 NKNIVNFILL
+9 
-19 LYKLM
+19 
-24 RCFMRKRLLIVFS
+24 
-37 VLLFLL
+37 LLFLL

-97 KSNDNVV
+97 NPRDNVV

-217 SVFINNSVICNDE
+217 SVFINNSVTCNDE
-230 YENANGGA
+230 YGNANGGA

-294 STSFRTNWQY
+294 STNFRTNWQY

-398 YATIANAIAKSV
+398 YATIANAIAKSA

-421 DGVYSGAGNTNISLP
+421 DGIYSGAGNTNISLP

-441 QIAGIGSKVIID
+441 QIAAIGSKVIID

-468 GFKYALSNL
+468 GFKYVLSNL
-477 TLINF
+477 NLINF
-482 KAKSIGYKKENN
+482 KAKSTGYKKENN

-514 IGSSISNYD
+514 AGSSISNYD

-546 LFNYDANARFYK
+546 LFNYDANARFYN

-628 KSFMKIDNSVFKNSN
+628 KSSVKIDNSVFKNSN

-655 VCNSSFININ
+655 VYNSSFININ

-670 SINGY
+670 SINDY

-684 DGGNVEF
+684 DGESIVFKGNLINVK
-691 RGNIITVGNSSF
+691 NSSF
-703 YNNKV
+703 YNNR
-708 IIVNNDNQK
+708 ITIQSDNNNGD
-717 GNLDFNYNY
+717 LDFDYNY
-726 WIDETP
+726 WNNNNP
-732 KNMMDTTA
+732 KNMIDTTA

-780 VRYVPIKPVRFILI
+780 VRYVPIKPVRFTLI

-816 TANNDRNV
+816 TANDDRNV

-876 DSGIVEIYLN
+876 DFGIVEIYLN

-893 NVTGV
+893 NVTGL

-925 SNSSNSIILRISSLP
+925 ANSSNSAILRISSIP
-940 LETLIISKDLTK
+940 LETVIISKDLTK
-952 YYKNGTHFDIILK
+952 YYKNGSQFDVVLK
-965 DVLGNVLVNKEVK
+965 DVLGNVLVGKIVK
-978 ITINGVTYKKITDTN
+978 ITINGVTYNKITNDK
-993 GKARLSINLLPG
+993 GEARLSINLFPG

-1010 TSFEDDGNYVKSLN
+1010 VLFEDDDNYVKSLN

-1069 YNRITNSSGEARL
+1069 YNRITNGSGEARL
-1082 NVRLNPS
+1082 NVRLNPN
-1089 NYIFTVTDGLE
+1089 NYIFAVTDGQE
-1100 VVSSPVHVLST
+1100 VVSSSVNVLST
-1111 IRTSDISMFYKDGT
+1111 IETSDISMFYKDGT
-1125 RFAAKLYDANG
+1125 KYSVKLCDLDGN
-1136 KIVSNKE
+1136 IMPNKN
-1143 VAITVNGVTYNKL
+1143 VAITINGVTYNKV
-1156 TDSKGVAYLNIN
+1156 TDSNGVAYLNIN
-1168 LNPGV
+1168 LNPGTYSV
-1173 YSISTSYEGKTVYN
+1173 WATYGDKTVCNTVSISPMVVS
-1187 TILISAMPVTIVS
+1187 MVS
-1200 SSIHIQ
+1200 SSVNIQ

-1221 PIIGQKVGIF
+1221 PIVGQEVGILI
-1231 VNGVMYYR
+1231 NGIMYHR
-1239 ETDDLGFASL
+1239 VTDELGVASI
-1249 KINLNPGHYMITSGL
+1249 KINLNPGSYMVMSGL
-1264 LSNI
+1264 LSNAYEAKTINNVITVSGDYL

>member
-1 MIQLNLFI
+1 MMKKFLTVFFI
-9 NKNIVNFILL
+9 
-19 LYKLM
+19 
-24 RCFMRKRLLIVFS
+24 
-37 VLLFLL
+37 LLFLL

-97 KSNDNVV
+97 NPRDNVV

-189 NCIFRNNFAFNTG
+189 NCIFRNNFAFNAG

-217 SVFINNSVICNDE
+217 SVFINNSVTCNDE

-264 AISGGAIYVGAYLNN
+264 AISGGAIYVGTYLNN

-294 STSFRTNWQY
+294 STNFRTNWEY

-398 YATIANAIAKSV
+398 YATIANAIAKSA

-421 DGVYSGAGNTNISLP
+421 DGIYSGAGNTNISLP

-441 QIAGIGSKVIID
+441 QIAAIGSKVIID

-468 GFKYALSNL
+468 GFKYVLSNL

-546 LFNYDANARFYK
+546 LFNYDANARFYN

-628 KSFMKIDNSVFKNSN
+628 KSFVKIDNSVFKNSN
-643 WLSGSVNGMIWN
+643 WLSGSVNGMIWD

-732 KNMMDTTA
+732 KNMIDTTA

-780 VRYVPIKPVRFILI
+780 VRYVPVKPVRFILI
-794 TSKGTNSLDSGTLI
+794 TSKGSNSLDSGILI

-816 TANNDRNV
+816 TANDDRNV

-876 DSGIVEIYLN
+876 DFGIVEIYLN

-893 NVTGV
+893 NVTGL

-925 SNSSNSIILRISSLP
+925 ADSSNSAILRISSIP
-940 LETLIISKDLTK
+940 LETVIISKDLTK
-952 YYKNGTHFDIILK
+952 YYKNGSQFDVVLK
-965 DVLGNVLVNKEVK
+965 DVLGNVLVGKIVK
-978 ITINGVTYKKITDTN
+978 ITINGVTYNKITNDK
-993 GKARLSINLLPG
+993 GEARLSINLFPG

-1010 TSFEDDGNYVKSLN
+1010 VLFEDDDNYVKSLN

-1069 YNRITNSSGEARL
+1069 YNRITNGSGEARL
-1082 NVRLNPS
+1082 NVRLNPN
-1089 NYIFTVTDGLE
+1089 NYIFAVTDGQE
-1100 VVSSPVHVLST
+1100 VVSSSVNVLST
-1111 IRTSDISMFYKDGT
+1111 IETSDISMFYKDGT
-1125 RFAAKLYDANG
+1125 KYSVKLCDLDGN
-1136 KIVSNKE
+1136 IMPNKN
-1143 VAITVNGVTYNKL
+1143 VAITINGVTYNKV
-1156 TDSKGVAYLNIN
+1156 TDSNGVAYLNIN
-1168 LNPGV
+1168 LNPGTYSV
-1173 YSISTSYEGKTVYN
+1173 WATYGDKTVCNTVSISPMVVS
-1187 TILISAMPVTIVS
+1187 MVS
-1200 SSIHIQ
+1200 SSVNIQ

-1221 PIIGQKVGIF
+1221 PIVGQEVGILI
-1231 VNGVMYYR
+1231 NGIMYHR
-1239 ETDDLGFASL
+1239 VTDELGVASI
-1249 KINLNPGHYMITSGL
+1249 KINLNPGSYMVMSGL
-1264 LSNI
+1264 LSNAYEAKTINNVITVSGDYL

>member
-1 MIQLNLFI
+1 
-9 NKNIVNFILL
+9 
-19 LYKLM
+19 
-24 RCFMRKRLLIVFS
+24 MRKKFLTVFFI
-37 VLLFLL
+37 LLFLL

-97 KSNDNVV
+97 NSRDNVV
-104 IHLGEGTFEGNGNV
+104 IYLGEGTFEGNGNV

-217 SVFINNSVICNDE
+217 SVFINNSVTCNDE
-230 YENANGGA
+230 YGNANGGA

-294 STSFRTNWQY
+294 STNFRTNWQY

-398 YATIANAIAKSV
+398 YATIANAIAKSA

-421 DGVYSGAGNTNISLP
+421 DGIYSGAGNTNISLP

-441 QIAGIGSKVIID
+441 QIAAIGSKVIID

-468 GFKYALSNL
+468 GFKYVLSNL

-482 KAKSIGYKKENN
+482 KAKSTGYKKENN

-514 IGSSISNYD
+514 AGSSISNYD

-530 SSSFVD
+530 NSSFVD

-546 LFNYDANARFYK
+546 LFNYDANAKFYN

-612 YVNYADNDCN
+612 HINYIDNDCN

-628 KSFMKIDNSVFKNSN
+628 KSSVKIDNSVFKNSN

-655 VCNSSFININ
+655 VYNSSFININ

-670 SINGY
+670 SINDY

-691 RGNIITVGNSSF
+691 RGNTITVGNSSF

-732 KNMMDTTA
+732 KNMIDTTA

-780 VRYVPIKPVRFILI
+780 VRYVPVKPVRFILI
-794 TSKGTNSLDSGTLI
+794 TSKGSNSLDSGTLI

-816 TANNDRNV
+816 TANDDRNV

-876 DSGIVEIYLN
+876 DFGIVEIYLN

-893 NVTGV
+893 NVTGL

-925 SNSSNSIILRISSLP
+925 ANSSNSAILRISSIP
-940 LETLIISKDLTK
+940 LETVIISKDLTK
-952 YYKNGTHFDIILK
+952 YYKNGSQFDVVLK
-965 DVLGNVLVNKEVK
+965 DVLGNVLVGKIVK
-978 ITINGVTYKKITDTN
+978 ITINGVTYNKITNDK
-993 GKARLSINLLPG
+993 GEARLSINLFPG

-1010 TSFEDDGNYVKSLN
+1010 VLFEDDDNYVKSLN

-1069 YNRITNSSGEARL
+1069 YNRITNGSGEARL
-1082 NVRLNPS
+1082 NVRLNPN
-1089 NYIFTVTDGLE
+1089 NYIFAVTDGQE
-1100 VVSSPVHVLST
+1100 VVSSSVNVLST
-1111 IRTSDISMFYKDGT
+1111 IETSDISMFYKDGT
-1125 RFAAKLYDANG
+1125 KYSVKLCDLDGN
-1136 KIVSNKE
+1136 IMPNKN
-1143 VAITVNGVTYNKL
+1143 VAITINGVTYNKV
-1156 TDSKGVAYLNIN
+1156 TDSNGVAYLNIN
-1168 LNPGV
+1168 LNPGTYSV
-1173 YSISTSYEGKTVYN
+1173 WATYGDKTVCNTVSISPMVVS
-1187 TILISAMPVTIVS
+1187 MVS
-1200 SSIHIQ
+1200 SSVNIQ

-1221 PIIGQKVGIF
+1221 PIVGQEVGILI
-1231 VNGVMYYR
+1231 NGIMYHR
-1239 ETDDLGFASL
+1239 VTDELGVASI
-1249 KINLNPGHYMITSGL
+1249 KINLNPGSYMVMSGL
-1264 LSNI
+1264 LSNAYEAKTINNVITVSGDYL

>member
-1 MIQLNLFI
+1 
-9 NKNIVNFILL
+9 
-19 LYKLM
+19 
-24 RCFMRKRLLIVFS
+24 MRKKFLTVFFI
-37 VLLFLL
+37 LLFLL

-97 KSNDNVV
+97 NSRDNVV
-104 IHLGEGTFEGNGNV
+104 IYLGEGTFEGNGNV

-189 NCIFRNNFAFNTG
+189 NCIFRNNFAFNAG

-217 SVFINNSVICNDE
+217 SVFINNSVTCNDE
-230 YENANGGA
+230 YGNANGGA

-264 AISGGAIYVGAYLNN
+264 AISGGAIYVGTYLNN

-294 STSFRTNWQY
+294 STNFRTNWEY

-398 YATIANAIAKSV
+398 YATIANAIAKSA

-441 QIAGIGSKVIID
+441 QIAAIGSKVIID

-468 GFKYALSNL
+468 GFKYVLSNL

-482 KAKSIGYKKENN
+482 KAKSTGYKKENN

-514 IGSSISNYD
+514 AGSSISNYD

-546 LFNYDANARFYK
+546 LFNYDANARFYN

-612 YVNYADNDCN
+612 HINYIDNDCN

-628 KSFMKIDNSVFKNSN
+628 KSSVKIDNSVFKNSN
-643 WLSGSVNGMIWN
+643 WLSGSVNGMIWD

-670 SINGY
+670 SINDY

-691 RGNIITVGNSSF
+691 RGNTITVGNSSF

-726 WIDETP
+726 WNNNNP
-732 KNMMDTTA
+732 KNMIDTTA

-780 VRYVPIKPVRFILI
+780 VRYVPVKPVRFTLI
-794 TSKGTNSLDSGTLI
+794 TSKGTNSLDSGILI

-816 TANNDRNV
+816 TANDDRNV

-876 DSGIVEIYLN
+876 DFGIVEIYLN

-893 NVTGV
+893 NVTGL

-925 SNSSNSIILRISSLP
+925 ADSSNSAILRISSIP
-940 LETLIISKDLTK
+940 LETVIISKDLTK
-952 YYKNGTHFDIILK
+952 YYKNGSQFDVVLK
-965 DVLGNVLVNKEVK
+965 DVLGNVLVGKIVK
-978 ITINGVTYKKITDTN
+978 ITINGVTYNKITNDK
-993 GKARLSINLLPG
+993 GEARLSINLFPG

-1010 TSFEDDGNYVKSLN
+1010 VLFEDDDNYVKSLN

-1069 YNRITNSSGEARL
+1069 YNRITNGSGEARL
-1082 NVRLNPS
+1082 NVRLNPN
-1089 NYIFTVTDGLE
+1089 NYIFAVTDGQE
-1100 VVSSPVHVLST
+1100 VVSSSVNVLST
-1111 IRTSDISMFYKDGT
+1111 IETSDISMFYKDGT
-1125 RFAAKLYDANG
+1125 KYSVKLCDLDGN
-1136 KIVSNKE
+1136 IMPNKN
-1143 VAITVNGVTYNKL
+1143 VAITINGVTYNKV
-1156 TDSKGVAYLNIN
+1156 TDSNGVAYLNIN
-1168 LNPGV
+1168 LNPGTYSV
-1173 YSISTSYEGKTVYN
+1173 WATYGDKTVCNTVSISPMVVS
-1187 TILISAMPVTIVS
+1187 MVS
-1200 SSIHIQ
+1200 SSVNIQ

-1221 PIIGQKVGIF
+1221 PIVGQEVGILI
-1231 VNGVMYYR
+1231 NGIMYHR
-1239 ETDDLGFASL
+1239 VTDELGVASI
-1249 KINLNPGHYMITSGL
+1249 KINLNPGSYMVMSGL
-1264 LSNI
+1264 LSNAYEAKTINNVITVSGDYL

>member
-1 MIQLNLFI
+1 
-9 NKNIVNFILL
+9 
-19 LYKLM
+19 
-24 RCFMRKRLLIVFS
+24 MRKKFLTVFFI
-37 VLLFLL
+37 LLFLL

-58 IVAQD
+58 IVVQD

-97 KSNDNVV
+97 NPRDNVV

-189 NCIFRNNFAFNTG
+189 KCIFRNNFAFNAG

-217 SVFINNSVICNDE
+217 SVFINNSVTCNDE
-230 YENANGGA
+230 YGNANGGA

-398 YATIANAIAKSV
+398 YATIANAIAKSA

-468 GFKYALSNL
+468 GFKYVLSNL

-482 KAKSIGYKKENN
+482 KAKSTGYKKENN

-514 IGSSISNYD
+514 AGSSISNYD

-546 LFNYDANARFYK
+546 LFNYDANARFYN

-628 KSFMKIDNSVFKNSN
+628 KSSVKIDNSVFKNSN
-643 WLSGSVNGMIWN
+643 WLSGSVNGMIWD

-670 SINGY
+670 SINDY

-691 RGNIITVGNSSF
+691 RGNTITVGNSSF

-732 KNMMDTTA
+732 KNMIDTTA

-772 GSNYKNYD
+772 GSDYKNYD
-780 VRYVPIKPVRFILI
+780 VRYVPIKPVRFTLI
-794 TSKGTNSLDSGTLI
+794 TSKGSNSLNSGTLI

-816 TANNDRNV
+816 TANDDRNV

-876 DSGIVEIYLN
+876 DFGIVEIYLN

-893 NVTGV
+893 NVTGL

-925 SNSSNSIILRISSLP
+925 ADSSNSAILRISSIP
-940 LETLIISKDLTK
+940 LETVIISKDLTK
-952 YYKNGTHFDIILK
+952 YYKNGSQFDVVLK
-965 DVLGNVLVNKEVK
+965 DVLGNVLVGKIVK
-978 ITINGVTYKKITDTN
+978 ITINGVTYNKITNDK
-993 GKARLSINLLPG
+993 GEARLSINLFPG

-1010 TSFEDDGNYVKSLN
+1010 VLFEDDDNYVKSLN

-1069 YNRITNSSGEARL
+1069 YNRITNGSGEARL
-1082 NVRLNPS
+1082 NVRLNPN
-1089 NYIFTVTDGLE
+1089 NYIFAVTDGQE
-1100 VVSSPVHVLST
+1100 VVSSSVNVLST
-1111 IRTSDISMFYKDGT
+1111 IETSDISMFYKDGT
-1125 RFAAKLYDANG
+1125 KYSVKLCDLDGN
-1136 KIVSNKE
+1136 IMPNKN
-1143 VAITVNGVTYNKL
+1143 VAITINGVTYNKV
-1156 TDSKGVAYLNIN
+1156 TDSNGVAYLNIN
-1168 LNPGV
+1168 LNPGTYSV
-1173 YSISTSYEGKTVYN
+1173 WATYGDKTVCNTVSISPMVVS
-1187 TILISAMPVTIVS
+1187 MVS
-1200 SSIHIQ
+1200 SSVNIQ

-1221 PIIGQKVGIF
+1221 PIVGQEVGILI
-1231 VNGVMYYR
+1231 NGIMYHR
-1239 ETDDLGFASL
+1239 VTDELGVASI
-1249 KINLNPGHYMITSGL
+1249 KINLNPGSYMVMSGL
-1264 LSNI
+1264 LSNAYEAKTINNVITVSGDYL

>member
-1 MIQLNLFI
+1 
-9 NKNIVNFILL
+9 
-19 LYKLM
+19 
-24 RCFMRKRLLIVFS
+24 MRKKFLTVFFI
-37 VLLFLL
+37 LLFLL

-97 KSNDNVV
+97 NPRDNVV

-189 NCIFRNNFAFNTG
+189 NCIFRNNFAFNAG

-217 SVFINNSVICNDE
+217 SVFINNSVTCNDE
-230 YENANGGA
+230 YGNANGGA

-279 VPSVKNSNFINNYVV
+279 VPSVKNSNFINNYV
-294 STSFRTNWQY
+294 STSFRTNWEY

-398 YATIANAIAKSV
+398 YATIANAIAKSA

-421 DGVYSGAGNTNISLP
+421 DGIYSGAGNTNISLP

-468 GFKYALSNL
+468 EFKYVLSNL

-482 KAKSIGYKKENN
+482 KAKSTGYKKENN

-514 IGSSISNYD
+514 AGSSISNYD

-536 SKHLGFYGGV
+536 SKHSWFYGGV
-546 LFNYDANARFYK
+546 LFNYDANARFYN

-612 YVNYADNDCN
+612 HINYIDNDCN

-628 KSFMKIDNSVFKNSN
+628 KSFVKIDNSVFKNSN

-655 VCNSSFININ
+655 VYNSSFININ

-670 SINGY
+670 SINDY

-691 RGNIITVGNSSF
+691 RGNTITVGNSSF

-726 WIDETP
+726 WNNNNP
-732 KNMMDTTA
+732 KNMIDTTA

-780 VRYVPIKPVRFILI
+780 VRYVPVKPVRFTLI
-794 TSKGTNSLDSGTLI
+794 TSKGTNSLDSGILI

-816 TANNDRNV
+816 TANDDRNV

-876 DSGIVEIYLN
+876 DFGIVEIYLN

-893 NVTGV
+893 NVTGL

-925 SNSSNSIILRISSLP
+925 ADSSNSAILRISSIP
-940 LETLIISKDLTK
+940 LETVIISKDLTK
-952 YYKNGTHFDIILK
+952 YYKNGSQFDVVLK
-965 DVLGNVLVNKEVK
+965 DVLGNVLVGKIVK
-978 ITINGVTYKKITDTN
+978 ITINGVTYNKITNDK
-993 GKARLSINLLPG
+993 GEARLSINLFPG

-1010 TSFEDDGNYVKSLN
+1010 VLFEDDDNYVKSLN

-1069 YNRITNSSGEARL
+1069 YNRITNGSGEARL
-1082 NVRLNPS
+1082 NVRLNPN
-1089 NYIFTVTDGLE
+1089 NYIFAVTDGQE
-1100 VVSSPVHVLST
+1100 VVSSSVNVLST
-1111 IRTSDISMFYKDGT
+1111 IETSDISMFYKDGT
-1125 RFAAKLYDANG
+1125 KYSVKLCDLDGN
-1136 KIVSNKE
+1136 IMPNKN
-1143 VAITVNGVTYNKL
+1143 VAITINGVTYNKV
-1156 TDSKGVAYLNIN
+1156 TDSNGVAYLNIN
-1168 LNPGV
+1168 LNPGTYSV
-1173 YSISTSYEGKTVYN
+1173 WATYGDKTVCNTVSISPMVVS
-1187 TILISAMPVTIVS
+1187 MVS
-1200 SSIHIQ
+1200 SSVNIQ

-1221 PIIGQKVGIF
+1221 PIVGQEVGILI
-1231 VNGVMYYR
+1231 NGIMYHR
-1239 ETDDLGFASL
+1239 VTDELGVASI
-1249 KINLNPGHYMITSGL
+1249 KINLNPGSYMVMSGL
-1264 LSNI
+1264 LSNAYEAKTINNVITVSGDYL

>member
-1 MIQLNLFI
+1 
-9 NKNIVNFILL
+9 
-19 LYKLM
+19 
-24 RCFMRKRLLIVFS
+24 MRKKFLTVFFI
-37 VLLFLL
+37 LLFLL

-97 KSNDNVV
+97 NPRDNVV

-189 NCIFRNNFAFNTG
+189 KCIFRNNFAFNTG

-217 SVFINNSVICNDE
+217 SVFINNSVTRNDE
-230 YENANGGA
+230 YENAKGGA

-264 AISGGAIYVGAYLNN
+264 AISGGAIYVGTYLNN

-294 STSFRTNWQY
+294 STNFRTNWQY

-362 SNIYPADYDGKYSN
+362 SNIYPVDYDGKYSN

-398 YATIANAIAKSV
+398 YATIANAIAKSA

-468 GFKYALSNL
+468 GFKYVLSNL

-482 KAKSIGYKKENN
+482 KAKSTGYKKENN

-536 SKHLGFYGGV
+536 STHSWFYGGV
-546 LFNYDANARFYK
+546 LFNYDANAKFYN

-612 YVNYADNDCN
+612 HINYIDNDCN

-655 VCNSSFININ
+655 VYNSSFININ

-670 SINGY
+670 SINDY

-691 RGNIITVGNSSF
+691 RGNTITVGNSSF

-726 WIDETP
+726 WNNNNP
-732 KNMMDTTA
+732 KNMIDTTA

-772 GSNYKNYD
+772 GSNYKDYD
-780 VRYVPIKPVRFILI
+780 VRYVPVKPVRFTLI

-816 TANNDRNV
+816 TANDDRNV

-876 DSGIVEIYLN
+876 DFGIVEIYLN

-893 NVTGV
+893 NVTGL

-925 SNSSNSIILRISSLP
+925 ADSSNSAILRISSIP
-940 LETLIISKDLTK
+940 LETVIISKDLTK
-952 YYKNGTHFDIILK
+952 YYKNGSQFDVVLK
-965 DVLGNVLVNKEVK
+965 DVLGNVLVGKIVK
-978 ITINGVTYKKITDTN
+978 ITINGVTYNKITNDK
-993 GKARLSINLLPG
+993 GEAKLSINLFPG

-1010 TSFEDDGNYVKSLN
+1010 VLFEDDDNYVKSLN

-1069 YNRITNSSGEARL
+1069 YNRITNGSGEARL
-1082 NVRLNPS
+1082 NVRLNPN
-1089 NYIFTVTDGLE
+1089 NYIFAVTDGQE
-1100 VVSSPVHVLST
+1100 VVSSSVNVLST
-1111 IRTSDISMFYKDGT
+1111 IETSDISMFYKDGT
-1125 RFAAKLYDANG
+1125 KYSVKLCDLDGN
-1136 KIVSNKE
+1136 IMPNKN
-1143 VAITVNGVTYNKL
+1143 VAITINGVTYNKV
-1156 TDSKGVAYLNIN
+1156 TDSNGVAYLNIN
-1168 LNPGV
+1168 LNPGTYSV
-1173 YSISTSYEGKTVYN
+1173 WATYGDKTVCNTVSISPMVVS
-1187 TILISAMPVTIVS
+1187 MVS
-1200 SSIHIQ
+1200 SSVNIQ

-1221 PIIGQKVGIF
+1221 PIVGQEVGILI
-1231 VNGVMYYR
+1231 NGIMYHR
-1239 ETDDLGFASL
+1239 VTDELGVASI
-1249 KINLNPGHYMITSGL
+1249 KINLNPGSYMVMSGL
-1264 LSNI
+1264 LSNAYEAKTINNVITVSGDYL

>member
-1 MIQLNLFI
+1 
-9 NKNIVNFILL
+9 
-19 LYKLM
+19 
-24 RCFMRKRLLIVFS
+24 MRKKFLTVFFI
-37 VLLFLL
+37 LLFLL

-97 KSNDNVV
+97 NPRDNVV

-217 SVFINNSVICNDE
+217 SVFINNSVTCNDE
-230 YENANGGA
+230 YGNANGGA

-294 STSFRTNWQY
+294 STNFRTNWQY

-351 RINSSVNGVLE
+351 RINSTVNGVLE
-362 SNIYPADYDGKYSN
+362 SNIYPADYNGKYSN

-385 GNDENGNGSFNNP
+385 GNDEKGNGSFNNP
-398 YATIANAIAKSV
+398 YATIANAIAKSA

-441 QIAGIGSKVIID
+441 QIAAIGSKVIID

-468 GFKYALSNL
+468 GFKYVLSNL
-477 TLINF
+477 NLINF

-546 LFNYDANARFYK
+546 LFNYDANARFYN

-628 KSFMKIDNSVFKNSN
+628 KSFVKIDNSVFKNSN
-643 WLSGSVNGMIWN
+643 WLSGSVNGMIWD

-732 KNMMDTTA
+732 KNMIDTTA

-780 VRYVPIKPVRFILI
+780 VRYVPVKPVRFILI
-794 TSKGTNSLDSGTLI
+794 TSKGSNSLDSGILI

-816 TANNDRNV
+816 TANDDRNV

-876 DSGIVEIYLN
+876 DFGIVEIYLN

-893 NVTGV
+893 NVTGL

-925 SNSSNSIILRISSLP
+925 ADSSNSAILRISSIP
-940 LETLIISKDLTK
+940 LETVIISKDLTK
-952 YYKNGTHFDIILK
+952 YYKNGSQFDVVLK
-965 DVLGNVLVNKEVK
+965 DVLGNVLVGKIVK
-978 ITINGVTYKKITDTN
+978 ITINGVTYNKITNDK
-993 GKARLSINLLPG
+993 GEARLSINLFPG

-1010 TSFEDDGNYVKSLN
+1010 VLFEDDDNYVKSLN

-1069 YNRITNSSGEARL
+1069 YNRITNGSGEARL
-1082 NVRLNPS
+1082 NVRLNPN
-1089 NYIFTVTDGLE
+1089 NYIFAVTDGQE
-1100 VVSSPVHVLST
+1100 VVSSSVNVLST
-1111 IRTSDISMFYKDGT
+1111 IETSDISMFYKDGT
-1125 RFAAKLYDANG
+1125 KYSVKLCDLDGN
-1136 KIVSNKE
+1136 IMPNKN
-1143 VAITVNGVTYNKL
+1143 VAITINGVTYNKV
-1156 TDSKGVAYLNIN
+1156 TDSNGVAYLNIN
-1168 LNPGV
+1168 LNPGTYSV
-1173 YSISTSYEGKTVYN
+1173 WATYGDKTVCNTVSISPMVVS
-1187 TILISAMPVTIVS
+1187 MVS
-1200 SSIHIQ
+1200 SSVNIQ

-1221 PIIGQKVGIF
+1221 PIVGQEVGILI
-1231 VNGVMYYR
+1231 NGIMYHR
-1239 ETDDLGFASL
+1239 VTDELGVASI
-1249 KINLNPGHYMITSGL
+1249 KINLNPGSYMVMSGL
-1264 LSNI
+1264 LSNAYEAKTINNVITVSGDYL

>member
-1 MIQLNLFI
+1 
-9 NKNIVNFILL
+9 
-19 LYKLM
+19 
-24 RCFMRKRLLIVFS
+24 MRKKFLTVFFI
-37 VLLFLL
+37 LLFLL

-97 KSNDNVV
+97 NPRDNVV

-189 NCIFRNNFAFNTG
+189 NCIFRNNFAFNAG

-217 SVFINNSVICNDE
+217 SVFINNSVTCNDE

-264 AISGGAIYVGAYLNN
+264 AISGGAIYVGTYLNN

-294 STSFRTNWQY
+294 STNFRTNWEY

-398 YATIANAIAKSV
+398 YATIANAIAKSA

-441 QIAGIGSKVIID
+441 QIAAIGSKVIID

-468 GFKYALSNL
+468 GFKYVLSNL

-482 KAKSIGYKKENN
+482 KAKSTGYKKENN

-514 IGSSISNYD
+514 AGSSISNYD

-530 SSSFVD
+530 NSSFVD

-546 LFNYDANARFYK
+546 LFNYDANARFYN

-628 KSFMKIDNSVFKNSN
+628 KSFVKIDNSVFKNSN

-655 VCNSSFININ
+655 VYNSSFININ

-670 SINGY
+670 SINDY

-691 RGNIITVGNSSF
+691 RGNTITVGNSSF

-726 WIDETP
+726 WNNNNP
-732 KNMMDTTA
+732 KNMIDTTA

-772 GSNYKNYD
+772 GSDYKDYD
-780 VRYVPIKPVRFILI
+780 VRYVPIKPVRFTLI
-794 TSKGTNSLDSGTLI
+794 TSKGSNSLDSGTLI

-816 TANNDRNV
+816 TANDDRNV

-849 LSQKTAKIGDIV
+849 LSQKTAKIWDIV

-876 DSGIVEIYLN
+876 DFGIVEIYLN

-893 NVTGV
+893 NVTGL

-925 SNSSNSIILRISSLP
+925 ANSSNSAILRISSIP
-940 LETLIISKDLTK
+940 LETVIISKDLTK
-952 YYKNGTHFDIILK
+952 YYKNGSQFDVVLK
-965 DVLGNVLVNKEVK
+965 DVLGNVLVGKIVK
-978 ITINGVTYKKITDTN
+978 ITINGVTYNKITNDK
-993 GKARLSINLLPG
+993 GEARLSINLFPG

-1010 TSFEDDGNYVKSLN
+1010 VLFEDDDNYVKSLN

-1069 YNRITNSSGEARL
+1069 YNRITNGSGEARL
-1082 NVRLNPS
+1082 NVRLNPN
-1089 NYIFTVTDGLE
+1089 NYIFAVTDGQE
-1100 VVSSPVHVLST
+1100 VVSSSVNVLST
-1111 IRTSDISMFYKDGT
+1111 IETSDISMFYKDGT
-1125 RFAAKLYDANG
+1125 KYSVKLCDLDGN
-1136 KIVSNKE
+1136 IMPNKN
-1143 VAITVNGVTYNKL
+1143 VAITINGVTYNKV
-1156 TDSKGVAYLNIN
+1156 TDSNGVAYLNIN
-1168 LNPGV
+1168 LNPGTYSV
-1173 YSISTSYEGKTVYN
+1173 WATYGDKTVCNTVSISPMVVS
-1187 TILISAMPVTIVS
+1187 MVS
-1200 SSIHIQ
+1200 SSVNIQ

-1221 PIIGQKVGIF
+1221 PIVGQEVGILI
-1231 VNGVMYYR
+1231 NGIMYHR
-1239 ETDDLGFASL
+1239 VTDELGVASI
-1249 KINLNPGHYMITSGL
+1249 KINLNPGSYMVMSGL
-1264 LSNI
+1264 LSNAYEAKTINNVITVSGDYL